1 MKQQI
6 HNRLVAWLMALVMV
20 TTMLPTMA
28 LATAEDGSTNPPTPA
43 MTETPEASEDDG
55 NTESVYNNEEDSQPQ
70 SLMRAPMLTA
80 EADDKR
86 AYYQII
92 MKDGTAIKLYPGVTG
107 GHCIRTNSSTEAEPG
122 GETPDNY
129 VVKLVGKPAGS
140 MTYHYNLYLKD
151 FKGQSITYCDGE
163 TGAPNNRDYL
173 YIEVEGDNTLTAGT
187 ESLRDGVY
195 TAIGRTIL
203 KGNQD
208 ITYRISNKYNIY
220 GGSPARGSLT
230 IKSDCSVPGMSR
242 ACGIACKDLEI
253 AGSYEPVASMTLTV
267 NMSGNSKGTDRAIS
281 VTNRFMITAHA
292 SMYLNVQGLNAV
304 YNESKYLVN
313 GTHTKPSDSGK
324 NLFFLIDTTGSVIV
338 NLDTM
343 GLDGN
348 ITAFYNYYYQDQNY
362 ASHNHGLSELRKMG
376 EMRVTVRNLH
386 PDKLATARANPIS
399 IGWAGAKPGW
409 KTEWGNGLLLD
420 ELQADGTC
428 VFEYAPVTPA
438 DIGKVIL
445 YDGETG
451 GNNGNI
457 HYRAR
462 AGKEYPPGIG
472 TTIYAPITAPKMW
485 DNIPFKCWTTVD
497 GAPLNFTSADG
508 ATSDF
513 AVLLLE
519 PKSTTKLLAM
529 YDPFT
534 SQPKWVPV
542 YNSTYNCYDG
552 KIAWEA
558 AYGMQV
564 AAGRLVPENYKL
576 NDSLEPVAVTDPK
589 GRDVLEVWSG
599 VSRFS
604 IEDENCNYSVPE
616 GRYRIALK
624 NGRDGRWHYSEPFNI
639 SYALAEP
646 RISPE
651 GGFPDGDKVSVTI
664 SSAADAEIWYRVY
677 DDTTKTMPDVQSYT
691 GWFEIPVTSD
701 RGTVVVEAYATKDG
715 KQSAWATAKFS
726 TKPAAPTV
734 KLPDGTTAKS
744 GTTYLYYD
752 AADISAVVPDGVEV
766 RYGAAPPSNGAP
778 GTKLGK
784 GETFTVSNGNG
795 HLQTTYLCA
804 RKTIRS
810 SNRTYT
816 AWSEPFSLVL
826 ARVGDLPDPI
836 VKVGGKVME
845 NGSTYTVNG
854 SAEVTLTRP
863 EYCPVDAKLVYTE
876 DSAIPSYCVEY
887 TKPITISNH
896 ATKLDVYMR
905 ARNSGTNKYDASPGG
920 IYHFQ
925 IEPGTTAWK
934 LFLTDAT
941 AYDSSG
947 NKIERAVSGT
957 VVTVRANPYPESG
970 YGVFRSWEG
979 GGIQYLENEKVDTYQ
994 PEVTFVMPDKA
1005 VRLAAKYSTNRTAVQ
1020 EAMKKTRLIVDMG
1033 GATNVGDSIY
1043 LAVPQYRG
1051 ISYSWWEGDTIGTEE
1066 QKLPPYASFDPSK
1079 TYTVKVTL
1087 TANDGLNFPT
1097 TPEVTAAKWLWKD
1110 KDLEFA
1116 ITKDKLTVDA
1126 DRKTITFE
1134 LHLFKQLALTLP
1146 TLHPGDEI
1154 FSNSEVGG
1162 VPSGMYV
1169 RAISWRDPKPS
1180 GYAGAAGTEY
1190 TILELALKTDGD
1202 CLPMIPTVTDTTA
1215 DPVSCTVNGK
1225 PYTCTIIADRGLVC
1239 IKDVKVP
1246 VVPEGVSVSGTVKS
1260 WNATDDAL
1268 YYLYPSTMEDADIK
1282 AEWKS
1287 GGYTGT
1293 ACTSKGTPA
1302 ASGNHFAQTFQFDT
1316 VVEGDYKLAIFKP
1329 GKYVPKIV
1337 PITVES
1343 TALDLGQLK
1352 LWLYGDVNYDG
1363 KVSVIDATQT
1373 QRYAAGKSSKFTEGT
1388 LQDIEDRKLAA
1399 NVTEPKNHD
1408 NRIDVVDATQIQR
1421 YIAGK
1426 TSTFESMK

>member
-28 LATAEDGSTNPPTPA
+28 LATAEGGSTNPPTPA
-43 MTETPEASEDDG
+43 VTETPEASEDDG

-129 VVKLVGKPAGS
+129 VVKLGS
-140 MTYHYNLYLKD
+140 YYQGYGVYDWELYLKD
-151 FKGQSITYCDGE
+151 FDGQSITYCDGE
-163 TGAPNNRDYL
+163 KGYPFHRDGMR
-173 YIEVEGDNTLTAGT
+173 IEVEGDNTLTAGAA
-187 ESLRDGVY
+187 SLRNGVY
-195 TAIGRTIL
+195 TAIGRTIV
-203 KGNQD
+203 NNQQD
-208 ITYRISNKYNIY
+208 ISFRLSNKYNIY
-220 GGSPARGSLT
+220 GVSPARGSLT
-230 IKSDCSVPGMSR
+230 IKSDRSVPGMKR

-267 NMSGNSKGTDRAIS
+267 NLSGNSEGTDRAIS
-281 VTNRFMITAHA
+281 VTNRFMITAYA

-304 YNESKYLVN
+304 YNESKYYVY
-313 GTHTKPSDSGK
+313 GTHTKPSDSDK
-324 NLFFLIDTTGSVIV
+324 NLFFLIDTHGSVIV

-348 ITAFYNYYYQDQNY
+348 ITAFYNNYYRDLNY
-362 ASHNHGLSELRKMG
+362 APHNDGLNELRKVG

-386 PDKLATARANPIS
+386 PDKLATARANPNN
-399 IGWAGAKPGW
+399 IGWVGAWPGW
-409 KTEWGNGLLLD
+409 TTEDGKGLLLD

-428 VFEYAPVTPA
+428 IFEYAPGVTPSQ
-438 DIGKVIL
+438 IGKVIF

-451 GNNGNI
+451 GNTGYI
-457 HYRAR
+457 RYRAR
-462 AGKEYPPGIG
+462 AYKEYPPTSGA
-472 TTIYAPITAPKMW
+472 TINAPVTAPKVGN
-485 DNIPFKCWTTVD
+485 DIPFKCWTTVD

-920 IYHFQ
+920 TYHFQ
-925 IEPGTTAWK
+925 IKPGTTAWK

-947 NKIERAVSGT
+947 NVIERAVSGT
-957 VVTVRANPYPESG
+957 VVTVRANPYSESG

-979 GGIQYLENEKVDTYQ
+979 GGTKYLKNEKVDTYQ

-1051 ISYSWWEGDTIGTEE
+1051 ISYSWWEGDKIGTEE

-1260 WNATDDAL
+1260 YNPGNATTIQLMQGGAEKYSTTIDPTTGSGQKEQSFSFASVAAGKYDLVVVKPGHLSYTVKNVEVGDAAIDL
-1268 YYLYPSTMEDADIK
+1268 TTHTNAAISTITLLAGDVNGDGKINLTDLSIFKNNFGKTGSAVTNLLADI
-1282 AEWKS
+1282 
-1287 GGYTGT
+1287 TG
-1293 ACTSKGTPA
+1293 
-1302 ASGNHFAQTFQFDT
+1302 D
-1316 VVEGDYKLAIFKP
+1316 
-1329 GKYVPKIV
+1329 GKINL
-1337 PITVES
+1337 
-1343 TALDLGQLK
+1343 LDLG
-1352 LWLYGDVNYDG
+1352 V
-1363 KVSVIDATQT
+1363 
-1373 QRYAAGKSSKFTEGT
+1373 F
-1388 LQDIEDRKLAA
+1388 
-1399 NVTEPKNHD
+1399 KN
-1408 NRIDVVDATQIQR
+1408 NF
-1421 YIAGK
+1421 GK
-1426 TSTFESMK
+1426 TTSACTVAY

>member
-28 LATAEDGSTNPPTPA
+28 LATAEGGSTNPPTPA
-43 MTETPEASEDDG
+43 VTETPEASEDDG

-129 VVKLVGKPAGS
+129 VVKLGS
-140 MTYHYNLYLKD
+140 YYQGYGVYDWELYLKNFD
-151 FKGQSITYCDGE
+151 GQSITYCDGE
-163 TGAPNNRDYL
+163 EGYPFHRDGMT
-173 YIEVEGDNTLTAGT
+173 IEVEGENYLTAGA
-187 ESLRDGVY
+187 ESLRNGVY
-195 TAIGRTIL
+195 TAIGRTIV
-203 KGNQD
+203 NNQQD
-208 ITYRISNKYNIY
+208 ISFRLSNKYNIY
-220 GGSPARGSLT
+220 GVSPARGSLT
-230 IKSDCSVPGMSR
+230 IKSDRSVPGMSR

-267 NMSGNSKGTDRAIS
+267 NLSGNSEGTDRAIS
-281 VTNRFMITAHA
+281 VTNRFMITAYA

-304 YNESKYLVN
+304 YNESKYYVY
-313 GTHTKPSDSGK
+313 GTHTKPSDSDK
-324 NLFFLIDTTGSVIV
+324 NLFFLIDTHGSVIV

-362 ASHNHGLSELRKMG
+362 ASHNHGLSELRKVG

-451 GNNGNI
+451 GNTGYI
-457 HYRAR
+457 RYRAR
-462 AGKEYPPGIG
+462 AYKEYPPTDGA
-472 TTIYAPITAPKMW
+472 TINAPVTAPKVGN
-485 DNIPFKCWTTVD
+485 DIPFKHWTTVD
-497 GAPLNFTSADG
+497 GAPLTFLSEDG
-508 ATSDF
+508 ATSNP
-513 AVLLLE
+513 AILQLQ

-534 SQPKWVPV
+534 SQPRWEPVFNKEKNRNDGRIRWV
-542 YNSTYNCYDG
+542 TG
-552 KIAWEA
+552 
-558 AYGMQV
+558 YGLEPTDSW
-564 AAGRLVPENYKL
+564 LVPEDYSLKDDL
-576 NDSLEPVAVTDPK
+576 NPIPVTDQR
-589 GRDVLEVWSG
+589 GAIVMDVKSG
-599 VSRFS
+599 ETLFS
-604 IEDENCNYSVPE
+604 DDLDFRYSVPA
-616 GRYRIALK
+616 GRYRIAL
-624 NGRDGRWHYSEPFNI
+624 RDGDSRWYYSDPFTIHYP
-639 SYALAEP
+639 LAQP
-646 RISPE
+646 QFTPE
-651 GGFPDGDKVSVTI
+651 GGFTDSDTQTVAITAVEG
-664 SSAADAEIWYRVY
+664 AEIWYAVY
-677 DDTTKTMPDVQSYT
+677 DDTTQTSPAFQRYT
-691 GWFEIPVTSD
+691 EPLTIPVTT
-701 RGTVVVEAYATKDG
+701 RQGTVVVEAYASKDG
-715 KQSAWATAKFS
+715 ESSKRVQAKFS
-726 TKPAAPTV
+726 AKPAVPVV

-744 GTTYLYYD
+744 GDTYTYYD
-752 AADISAVVPDGVEV
+752 AADISAVAPDGVEI
-766 RYGAAPPSNGAP
+766 RYSANAPFDGAL

-784 GETFTVSNGNG
+784 GETFTVSNGDG
-795 HLQTTYLCA
+795 HVQITYLRA
-804 RKTIRS
+804 RKTLQS
-810 SNRTYT
+810 GDQTYT
-816 AWSEPFSLVL
+816 AWSDLFMLNMV
-826 ARVGDLPDPI
+826 RVAYLPDPI

-845 NGSTYTVNG
+845 NGSIYTVNG

-887 TKPITISNH
+887 TKPITISNR

-920 IYHFQ
+920 TYHFQ
-925 IEPGTTAWK
+925 IKPGTTAWK

-947 NKIERAVSGT
+947 KVIERAVSGT

-1033 GATNVGDSIY
+1033 GATKVGDSIY

-1087 TANDGLNFPT
+1087 TANDGLSFPT

-1302 ASGNHFAQTFQFDT
+1302 ASGNQFAQTFQFDT
-1316 VVEGDYKLAIFKP
+1316 VAEGDYKLAIFKP

-1337 PITVES
+1337 PITVGS
-1343 TALDLGQLK
+1343 TDHDCGQLK

>member
-1 MKQQI
+1 
-6 HNRLVAWLMALVMV
+6 MALVMV
-20 TTMLPTMA
+20 TTTLPTMA

-43 MTETPEASEDDG
+43 VTETPEASEDDG

-122 GETPDNY
+122 GETPDDY
-129 VVKLVGKPAGS
+129 VVKLGS
-140 MTYHYNLYLKD
+140 YSQGYGLYDWELYLKNFD
-151 FKGQSITYCDGE
+151 GQSITYCDGE
-163 TGAPNNRDYL
+163 EGYPFHRDGMT
-173 YIEVEGDNTLTAGT
+173 IEVEGDNTLTAGAA
-187 ESLRDGVY
+187 SLRNGVY
-195 TAIGRTIL
+195 TAIGRTIV
-203 KGNQD
+203 NNQQD
-208 ITYRISNKYNIY
+208 ISFRLSNKYNIY
-220 GGSPARGSLT
+220 GVSPARGSLT
-230 IKSDCSVPGMSR
+230 IEAVNSSVPGMSR

-281 VTNRFMITAHA
+281 VTNRFMITAYA

-304 YNESKYLVN
+304 YNESEYYVN
-313 GTHTKPSDSGK
+313 GTHTKPSDSDK
-324 NLFFLIDTTGSVIV
+324 NLFFLIDTHGSVIV

-348 ITAFYNYYYQDQNY
+348 ITAFYNNYYRDLNY
-362 ASHNHGLSELRKMG
+362 APHHDGLNELRKVGKMT
-376 EMRVTVRNLH
+376 VTVRNLH
-386 PDKLATARANPIS
+386 PDKLATARANPTN
-399 IGWAGAKPGW
+399 IGWVGAWPGW
-409 KTEWGNGLLLD
+409 TTEDGKGLLLD

-428 VFEYAPVTPA
+428 IFEYAPGVTPSQ
-438 DIGKVIL
+438 IGKVIL

-451 GNNGNI
+451 GNTGYI
-457 HYRAR
+457 RYRAR
-462 AGKEYPPGIG
+462 AYKEYPPTSGA
-472 TTIYAPITAPKMW
+472 TINAPVTAPKVGN
-485 DNIPFKCWTTVD
+485 DIPFKRWTTVD
-497 GAPLNFTSADG
+497 GAPLTFLSEDG
-508 ATSDF
+508 ATSNL
-513 AVLLLE
+513 AILQLQ

-534 SQPKWVPV
+534 SQPRWEPVFNKEKNRNDGRIRWV
-542 YNSTYNCYDG
+542 TG
-552 KIAWEA
+552 
-558 AYGMQV
+558 YGLEPTDSW
-564 AAGRLVPENYKL
+564 LVPEDYSL
-576 NDSLEPVAVTDPK
+576 NDDLNPIPVTDK
-589 GRDVLEVWSG
+589 RGAIVMDVKSG
-599 VSRFS
+599 ETLFS
-604 IEDENCNYSVPE
+604 NDLDFRYSVPE
-616 GRYRIALK
+616 GRYRIAL
-624 NGRDGRWHYSEPFNI
+624 RDSDSRWYYSDPFTIHYP
-639 SYALAEP
+639 LAQP
-646 RISPE
+646 QFTPE
-651 GGFPDGDKVSVTI
+651 GGFVDSDTQTVAITAVEG
-664 SSAADAEIWYRVY
+664 AEIWYAVY
-677 DDTTKTMPDVQSYT
+677 DDTTQTSPAFQRYT
-691 GWFEIPVTSD
+691 EPLTIPVTT
-701 RGTVVVEAYATKDG
+701 RQGTVVVEAYTSKDG
-715 KQSAWATAKFS
+715 ENSKRVQAKFS
-726 TKPAAPTV
+726 AKPAMPVV

-744 GTTYLYYD
+744 GDTYTYYD
-752 AADISAVVPDGVEV
+752 AADISAVAPDGVEI
-766 RYGAAPPSNGAP
+766 RYSANAPFDGAL

-784 GETFTVSNGNG
+784 GETFTVSNGDG
-795 HLQTTYLCA
+795 HVQITYLRA
-804 RKTIRS
+804 RKTLQS
-810 SNRTYT
+810 GDQTYT
-816 AWSEPFSLVL
+816 AWSDLFMLNMV
-826 ARVGDLPDPI
+826 RVAYLPDPI
-836 VKVGGKVME
+836 VKVGGKVMDE
-845 NGSTYTVNG
+845 GSTYTVNG

-905 ARNSGTNKYDASPGG
+905 ARNSGTSKYDASPGG
-920 IYHFQ
+920 TYHFQ
-925 IEPGTTAWK
+925 IKPGTTAWK

-957 VVTVRANPYPESG
+957 VVTVRANPYSESG

-979 GGIQYLENEKVDTYQ
+979 GGTQYLENEKVDTYQ

-1087 TANDGLNFPT
+1087 TANDGLSFPT

-1246 VVPEGVSVSGTVKS
+1246 VVPESVSVSGTVKS
-1260 WNATDDAL
+1260 YNPGNATTIQL
-1268 YYLYPSTMEDADIK
+1268 MQGGVEKYSTTIGAD
-1282 AEWKS
+1282 S
-1287 GGYTGT
+1287 G
-1293 ACTSKGTPA
+1293 
-1302 ASGNHFAQTFQFDT
+1302 SGQKEQSFNFDT
-1316 VVEGDYKLAIFKP
+1316 VAAGTYDLVVTKP
-1329 GKYVPKIV
+1329 GHLTYTVTGVVVGDAAIDLTKHSNAAISTITLLCGDIDGDGWIDFSDYQELLKSTNYGKQTSAAGVNKI
-1337 PITVES
+1337 
-1343 TALDLGQLK
+1343 ADLDGDTWIDFSDYQILLSSQH
-1352 LWLYGDVNYDG
+1352 YG
-1363 KVSVIDATQT
+1363 KSAVSVSF
-1373 QRYAAGKSSKFTEGT
+1373 GE
-1388 LQDIEDRKLAA
+1388 
-1399 NVTEPKNHD
+1399 
-1408 NRIDVVDATQIQR
+1408 
-1421 YIAGK
+1421 
-1426 TSTFESMK
+1426 

>member
-1 MKQQI
+1 
-6 HNRLVAWLMALVMV
+6 MALVMV

-28 LATAEDGSTNPPTPA
+28 LATAEGGSTNPPTPA
-43 MTETPEASEDDG
+43 VTETPEASEDDG

-129 VVKLVGKPAGS
+129 VVKLGS
-140 MTYHYNLYLKD
+140 YYQTSGLYDWELYLKNFD
-151 FKGQSITYCDGE
+151 GQSITYCDGE
-163 TGAPNNRDYL
+163 EGEPFQRDGMK
-173 YIEVEGDNTLTAGT
+173 IEVEGDNTLTAGA
-187 ESLRDGVY
+187 ESLRNGVY
-195 TAIGRTIL
+195 TAIGRTIV
-203 KGNQD
+203 NNQQD
-208 ITYRISNKYNIY
+208 ISFRLSNKYNIY

-230 IKSDCSVPGMSR
+230 IKSDCSVPGMKR

-253 AGSYEPVASMTLTV
+253 AGSYEPAASMTLTV
-267 NMSGNSKGTDRAIS
+267 NLSGNSKGTDRAIS
-281 VTNRFMITAHA
+281 VTNRFMITAYA

-313 GTHTKPSDSGK
+313 GTHTKPSDSDK
-324 NLFFLIDTTGSVIV
+324 NVFFLIDTHGTVIV

-362 ASHNHGLSELRKMG
+362 ASHNHGLNELRKVG
-376 EMRVTVRNLH
+376 KMRVTVRNLH
-386 PDKLATARANPIS
+386 PDKLATARANPTS
-399 IGWAGAKPGW
+399 IWWVGTKPGW

-451 GNNGNI
+451 GNTGNI
-457 HYRAR
+457 RYRAR
-462 AGKEYPPGIG
+462 AYKEYPPTDGA
-472 TTIYAPITAPKMW
+472 TINAPVTAPKVGN
-485 DNIPFKCWTTVD
+485 DIPFKRWTTVD
-497 GAPLNFTSADG
+497 GAPLTFLSEDG
-508 ATSDF
+508 ATSNP
-513 AVLLLE
+513 AILQLQ

-534 SQPKWVPV
+534 SQPRWEPVFNKEKNRNDGRIRWV
-542 YNSTYNCYDG
+542 TG
-552 KIAWEA
+552 
-558 AYGMQV
+558 YGLEPTDSW
-564 AAGRLVPENYKL
+564 LVPEDYSLKDDL
-576 NDSLEPVAVTDPK
+576 NPIPVTDRR
-589 GRDVLEVWSG
+589 GAIVMDVKSG
-599 VSRFS
+599 ETLFS
-604 IEDENCNYSVPE
+604 NDPDFRYSVPA
-616 GRYRIALK
+616 GRYRIAL
-624 NGRDGRWHYSEPFNI
+624 RDGDSRWYYSDPFTIHYP
-639 SYALAEP
+639 LAQP
-646 RISPE
+646 QFTPE
-651 GGFPDGDKVSVTI
+651 GGFVDSDTQTVAITAVEG
-664 SSAADAEIWYRVY
+664 AEIWYAVY
-677 DDTTKTMPDVQSYT
+677 DDTTQTSPAFRRYT
-691 GWFEIPVTSD
+691 EPLTIPVTT
-701 RGTVVVEAYATKDG
+701 RQGTVVVEAYASKDG
-715 KQSAWATAKFS
+715 ENSKKVQAKFS
-726 TKPAAPTV
+726 AKPAVPVV

-744 GTTYLYYD
+744 GDTYTYYD
-752 AADISAVVPDGVEV
+752 AADISAVAPDGVEI
-766 RYGAAPPSNGAP
+766 RYSANAPVDGALGR
-778 GTKLGK
+778 KLGK
-784 GETFTVSNGNG
+784 GETFTVSNGDG
-795 HLQTTYLCA
+795 HVQITYLRA
-804 RKTIRS
+804 RKTLQS
-810 SNRTYT
+810 GDQTYT
-816 AWSEPFSLVL
+816 AWSDLFMLNMV
-826 ARVGDLPDPI
+826 RVADLPDPI
-836 VKVGGKVME
+836 VKVGGKVMDE
-845 NGSTYTVNG
+845 GSTYTVNG

-863 EYCPVDAKLVYTE
+863 EYCPVDAKLVYTK

-887 TKPITISNH
+887 TKPITISNQ

-905 ARNSGTNKYDASPGG
+905 ARNSETNKYDASPGG
-920 IYHFQ
+920 IYHFT
-925 IEPGTTAWK
+925 IKPGTTAWK

-947 NKIERAVSGT
+947 NVIERAVSGT
-957 VVTVRANPYPESG
+957 VVTVRANPYSESG

-979 GGIQYLENEKVDTYQ
+979 GGTQYLENEKVDTYQ

-1005 VRLAAKYSTNRTAVQ
+1005 VRLAAKYSTNRAAVQ

-1087 TANDGLNFPT
+1087 TANDGLSFPT

-1116 ITKDKLTVDA
+1116 ITRDKLTMDA
-1126 DRKTITFE
+1126 EKKTITFE

-1246 VVPEGVSVSGTVKS
+1246 VVPEGVTVSGTVKS

-1302 ASGNHFAQTFQFDT
+1302 ASGNQFAQTFQFDT
-1316 VVEGDYKLAIFKP
+1316 VAEGDYKLAIFKP

-1337 PITVES
+1337 PITVGS
-1343 TALDLGQLK
+1343 TDHDCGQLK

>member
-1 MKQQI
+1 
-6 HNRLVAWLMALVMV
+6 MALVMV

-28 LATAEDGSTNPPTPA
+28 LATAEGGSTNPPTPA
-43 MTETPEASEDDG
+43 VTETPEASEDDG

-129 VVKLVGKPAGS
+129 VVKLGS
-140 MTYHYNLYLKD
+140 YYQGYGVYDWELYLKNFD
-151 FKGQSITYCDGE
+151 GQSITYCDGE
-163 TGAPNNRDYL
+163 EGYPFHRDGMT
-173 YIEVEGDNTLTAGT
+173 IEVEGENYLTAGA
-187 ESLRDGVY
+187 ESLRNGVY
-195 TAIGRTIL
+195 TAIGRTIV
-203 KGNQD
+203 NNQQD
-208 ITYRISNKYNIY
+208 ISFRLSNKYNIY
-220 GGSPARGSLT
+220 GVSPARGSLT
-230 IKSDCSVPGMSR
+230 IKSDRSVPGMSR

-253 AGSYEPVASMTLTV
+253 AGTYEPAASMTLTV

-281 VTNRFMITAHA
+281 VTNRFMITAYA

-304 YNESKYLVN
+304 YNESKYYVY
-313 GTHTKPSDSGK
+313 GTHTKPSDSDK
-324 NLFFLIDTTGSVIV
+324 NLFFLIDTHGSVIV

-348 ITAFYNYYYQDQNY
+348 ITAFYNNYYRDLNY
-362 ASHNHGLSELRKMG
+362 APHNDGLNELRKVG
-376 EMRVTVRNLH
+376 KMRVTVRNLH
-386 PDKLATARANPIS
+386 PDKLATARANPTN
-399 IGWAGAKPGW
+399 IGWVGAWPGW
-409 KTEWGNGLLLD
+409 TTEDGKGLLLD

-457 HYRAR
+457 RYRAR
-462 AGKEYPPGIG
+462 AYKEYPPTDGA
-472 TTIYAPITAPKMW
+472 TINAPVTAPRVGN
-485 DNIPFKCWTTVD
+485 DIPFKRWTTVD
-497 GAPLNFTSADG
+497 GAPLTFLSEDG
-508 ATSDF
+508 ATSNP
-513 AVLLLE
+513 AILQLQ

-534 SQPKWVPV
+534 SQPRWEPVFNKEKNRNDGRIRWV
-542 YNSTYNCYDG
+542 TG
-552 KIAWEA
+552 
-558 AYGMQV
+558 YGLEPTDSW
-564 AAGRLVPENYKL
+564 LVPEDYSLKDDL
-576 NDSLEPVAVTDPK
+576 NPIPVTDRR
-589 GRDVLEVWSG
+589 GAIVMDVKSG
-599 VSRFS
+599 ETLFS
-604 IEDENCNYSVPE
+604 NDLDFRYSVPE
-616 GRYRIALK
+616 GRYRIAL
-624 NGRDGRWHYSEPFNI
+624 RDGDSRWYYSDPFTIHYP
-639 SYALAEP
+639 LAQP
-646 RISPE
+646 QFTPE
-651 GGFPDGDKVSVTI
+651 GGFVDSDTKTVAITAVEG
-664 SSAADAEIWYRVY
+664 AEIWYAVY
-677 DDTTKTMPDVQSYT
+677 DDTTQTSPAFQRYT
-691 GWFEIPVTSD
+691 EPLTISVTT
-701 RGTVVVEAYATKDG
+701 RQGTVVVEAYASKDG
-715 KQSAWATAKFS
+715 ENSKKVQAKFS
-726 TKPAAPTV
+726 AKPAMPVV

-744 GTTYLYYD
+744 GDTYTYYD
-752 AADISAVVPDGVEV
+752 AADISAVAPDGVEI
-766 RYGAAPPSNGAP
+766 RYSANAPFDGAL

-784 GETFTVSNGNG
+784 GETFTVSNGDG
-795 HLQTTYLCA
+795 HVQITYLRA
-804 RKTIRS
+804 RKTLQS
-810 SNRTYT
+810 GDQTYT
-816 AWSEPFSLVL
+816 AWSDLFMLNMV
-826 ARVGDLPDPI
+826 RVAYLPDPI
-836 VKVGGKVME
+836 VKVGGKVMDE
-845 NGSTYTVNG
+845 GSTYTVNG

-905 ARNSGTNKYDASPGG
+905 AWNSETNKYDASPGG
-920 IYHFQ
+920 VYHFQ
-925 IEPGTTAWK
+925 IKPGTTAWK

-957 VVTVRANPYPESG
+957 VVTVRANPYSESG

-979 GGIQYLENEKVDTYQ
+979 GGTQYLENEKVDTYQ

-1097 TPEVTAAKWLWKD
+1097 TPEVTAAKWLSPNR
-1110 KDLEFA
+1110 EFA
-1116 ITKDKLTVDA
+1116 ITRDKLTVDA

-1260 WNATDDAL
+1260 YNPGNATTIQLMQGGAEK
-1268 YYLYPSTMEDADIK
+1268 YSTTIDPTTG
-1282 AEWKS
+1282 S
-1287 GGYTGT
+1287 GQKEQSFTF
-1293 ACTSKGTPA
+1293 ASVA
-1302 ASGNHFAQTFQFDT
+1302 AGKYDL
-1316 VVEGDYKLAIFKP
+1316 VVVKP
-1329 GKYVPKIV
+1329 GHLSY
-1337 PITVES
+1337 TVKNVEVGD
-1343 TALDLGQLK
+1343 TALDLTAHTNTAISTITL
-1352 LWLYGDVNYDG
+1352 LAGDVNGDG
-1363 KVSVIDATQT
+1363 KINLTDLSI
-1373 QRYAAGKSSKFTEGT
+1373 F
-1388 LQDIEDRKLAA
+1388 
-1399 NVTEPKNHD
+1399 KN
-1408 NRIDVVDATQIQR
+1408 NF
-1421 YIAGK
+1421 GK
-1426 TSTFESMK
+1426 TGSAVTNLLADITGDGKINLLDLGVFKNNFGKTTSACTVAY

>member
-1 MKQQI
+1 
-6 HNRLVAWLMALVMV
+6 MALVMV

-28 LATAEDGSTNPPTPA
+28 LATAEGGSTNPPTPA
-43 MTETPEASEDDG
+43 VTETPEASEDDG

-129 VVKLVGKPAGS
+129 VVKLGS
-140 MTYHYNLYLKD
+140 YYQGYGVYDWELYLKNFD
-151 FKGQSITYCDGE
+151 GQSITYCDGE
-163 TGAPNNRDYL
+163 EGYPFHRDGMK
-173 YIEVEGDNTLTAGT
+173 IEVEGDNTLTAGA
-187 ESLRDGVY
+187 ESLRNGVY
-195 TAIGRTIL
+195 TAIGRTIV
-203 KGNQD
+203 NNQQD
-208 ITYRISNKYNIY
+208 ISFRLSNKYNIY

-267 NMSGNSKGTDRAIS
+267 NLSGNSKGTDRAIS
-281 VTNRFMITAHA
+281 VTNRFMITAYA
-292 SMYLNVQGLNAV
+292 SMNLYVQGLNAV

-313 GTHTKPSDSGK
+313 GTHTKPSDSDK
-324 NLFFLIDTTGSVIV
+324 NVFFLIDTHGTVIV

-362 ASHNHGLSELRKMG
+362 ASHNHGLSELRKVG

-409 KTEWGNGLLLD
+409 KTEDGKGLLLD

-428 VFEYAPVTPA
+428 IFEYAPGVTPSQ
-438 DIGKVIL
+438 IGKVIL

-451 GNNGNI
+451 GNTGYI
-457 HYRAR
+457 RYRAR
-462 AGKEYPPGIG
+462 AYKEYPPTSGA
-472 TTIYAPITAPKMW
+472 TINAPVTAPKVGN
-485 DNIPFKCWTTVD
+485 DIPFKRWTTVD
-497 GAPLNFTSADG
+497 GAPLTFLSEDG
-508 ATSDF
+508 ATSNL
-513 AVLLLE
+513 AILQLQ

-534 SQPKWVPV
+534 SQPRWEPV
-542 YNSTYNCYDG
+542 FNKEKNRNDG
-552 KIAWEA
+552 RIRWATG
-558 AYGMQV
+558 YGLEPTDSW
-564 AAGRLVPENYKL
+564 LVPEDYSLKDDL
-576 NDSLEPVAVTDPK
+576 NPIPVADRRGAIVM
-589 GRDVLEVWSG
+589 DVKSG
-599 VSRFS
+599 ETLFS
-604 IEDENCNYSVPE
+604 NDLDFRYSVPE
-616 GRYRIALK
+616 GRYRIAL
-624 NGRDGRWHYSEPFNI
+624 RDGDSRWYYSDPFTIHYP
-639 SYALAEP
+639 LAQP
-646 RISPE
+646 QFTPE
-651 GGFPDGDKVSVTI
+651 GGFVDSDTQTVAITAVEG
-664 SSAADAEIWYRVY
+664 AEIWYAVY
-677 DDTTKTMPDVQSYT
+677 DDTTQTSPAFQRYT
-691 GWFEIPVTSD
+691 EPLTIPVTT
-701 RGTVVVEAYATKDG
+701 RQGTVVVEAYATKDG

-744 GTTYLYYD
+744 GETYTYYD

-784 GETFTVSNGNG
+784 GETFTVSNGDG
-795 HLQTTYLCA
+795 HVQITYLRA
-804 RKTIRS
+804 RKTLQS
-810 SNRTYT
+810 GDQTYT
-816 AWSEPFSLVL
+816 AWSDLFMLNMV
-826 ARVGDLPDPI
+826 RVANLPDPI
-836 VKVGGKVME
+836 VKVGGKVMDE
-845 NGSTYTVNG
+845 GSIYMVNG

-887 TKPITISNH
+887 TKPITISNQ

-905 ARNSGTNKYDASPGG
+905 AWNSGTNKYVASPGG

-925 IEPGTTAWK
+925 IKPGTTAWK

-947 NKIERAVSGT
+947 NVIERAVSGT
-957 VVTVRANPYPESG
+957 VVTVRANPYSESG

-979 GGIQYLENEKVDTYQ
+979 GGTQYLENEKVDTYQ

-1005 VRLAAKYSTNRTAVQ
+1005 VRLAAKYSTNRAEVR
-1020 EAMKKTRLIVDMG
+1020 EAMEKTRLIVDMG
-1033 GATNVGDSIY
+1033 GATNVGNSIY
-1043 LAVPQYRG
+1043 LAVPKYRG
-1051 ISYSWWEGDTIGTEE
+1051 ISYSWWEGDKIGTEA

-1087 TANDGLNFPT
+1087 TANDGLSFPT
-1097 TPEVTAAKWLWKD
+1097 TPEVTAAKWLSPNR
-1110 KDLEFA
+1110 EFA
-1116 ITKDKLTVDA
+1116 ITRDKLTMDA
-1126 DRKTITFE
+1126 EKKTITFE

-1146 TLHPGDEI
+1146 TLHPGDKI
-1154 FSNSEVGG
+1154 FSTSEVGG
-1162 VPSGMYV
+1162 VPSGMHV
-1169 RAISWRDPKPS
+1169 RGVSWRESKPS

-1287 GGYTGT
+1287 DSYTGT
-1293 ACTSKGTPA
+1293 ACTRKGTPA
-1302 ASGNHFAQTFQFDT
+1302 ASGNQFAQTFQFDT
-1316 VVEGDYKLAIFKP
+1316 VAEGDYKLAIFKP

-1337 PITVES
+1337 PITVGS
-1343 TALDLGQLK
+1343 TDHDCGQLK

-1363 KVSVIDATQT
+1363 KV
-1373 QRYAAGKSSKFTEGT
+1373 KSG
-1388 LQDIEDRKLAA
+1388 
-1399 NVTEPKNHD
+1399 
-1408 NRIDVVDATQIQR
+1408 DATQILK
-1421 YIAGK
+1421 YVALKKTLTAEELLAADVNDDGK
-1426 TSTFESMK
+1426 VKSGDATQILKYVALNNSAFDHMK

>member
-1 MKQQI
+1 
-6 HNRLVAWLMALVMV
+6 
-20 TTMLPTMA
+20 
-28 LATAEDGSTNPPTPA
+28 
-43 MTETPEASEDDG
+43 MT
-55 NTESVYNNEEDSQPQ
+55 
-70 SLMRAPMLTA
+70 
-80 EADDKR
+80 
-86 AYYQII
+86 
-92 MKDGTAIKLYPGVTG
+92 
-107 GHCIRTNSSTEAEPG
+107 
-122 GETPDNY
+122 
-129 VVKLVGKPAGS
+129 
-140 MTYHYNLYLKD
+140 
-151 FKGQSITYCDGE
+151 
-163 TGAPNNRDYL
+163 
-173 YIEVEGDNTLTAGT
+173 IEVEGTNTLTAGA
-187 ESLRDGVY
+187 ESLRNGVY
-195 TAIGRTIL
+195 TAIGRTIV
-203 KGNQD
+203 NNQQD
-208 ITYRISNKYNIY
+208 ISFRLSNKYNIY
-220 GGSPARGSLT
+220 GVSPARGSLT
-230 IKSDCSVPGMSR
+230 IKSDRSVPGMSR

-267 NMSGNSKGTDRAIS
+267 NLSGNSEGTDRAIS
-281 VTNRFMITAHA
+281 VTNRFMITAYA

-304 YNESKYLVN
+304 YNESKYYVY
-313 GTHTKPSDSGK
+313 GTHTKPSDSDK
-324 NLFFLIDTTGSVIV
+324 NLFFLIDTHGSVIV

-362 ASHNHGLSELRKMG
+362 ASHNHGLSELRKVG

-451 GNNGNI
+451 GNTGYI
-457 HYRAR
+457 RYRAR
-462 AGKEYPPGIG
+462 AYKEYPPTAGA
-472 TTIYAPITAPKMW
+472 TINAPVTAPKVGN
-485 DNIPFKCWTTVD
+485 DIPFKHWTTVD
-497 GAPLNFTSADG
+497 GAPLTFLSEDG
-508 ATSDF
+508 ATSNP
-513 AVLLLE
+513 AILQLQ

-534 SQPKWVPV
+534 SQPRWEPVFNKEKNRNDGRIRWVTGYSLEPTD
-542 YNSTYNCYDG
+542 S
-552 KIAWEA
+552 W
-558 AYGMQV
+558 
-564 AAGRLVPENYKL
+564 LVPEDYSLKDDL
-576 NDSLEPVAVTDPK
+576 NPIPVTDQR
-589 GRDVLEVWSG
+589 GAIVMDVKSG
-599 VSRFS
+599 ETLFS
-604 IEDENCNYSVPE
+604 NDLDFRYSVPE
-616 GRYRIALK
+616 GRYRIAL
-624 NGRDGRWHYSEPFNI
+624 RDSDSRWYYSDPFTIHYP
-639 SYALAEP
+639 LAQP
-646 RISPE
+646 QFTPE
-651 GGFPDGDKVSVTI
+651 GGFTDSDTQTVAITAVEG
-664 SSAADAEIWYRVY
+664 AEIWYAVY
-677 DDTTKTMPDVQSYT
+677 DDTTQTSPAFQRYT
-691 GWFEIPVTSD
+691 EPLTIPVTT
-701 RGTVVVEAYATKDG
+701 RQGTVVVEAYASKDG
-715 KQSAWATAKFS
+715 ESSKRVQAKFS
-726 TKPAAPTV
+726 AKPAVPVV

-744 GTTYLYYD
+744 GDTYTYYD
-752 AADISAVVPDGVEV
+752 AADISAVAPDGVEI
-766 RYGAAPPSNGAP
+766 RYSANAPFDGAL

-784 GETFTVSNGNG
+784 GETFTVSNGDG
-795 HLQTTYLCA
+795 HVQITYLRA
-804 RKTIRS
+804 RKTLQS
-810 SNRTYT
+810 GDQTYT
-816 AWSEPFSLVL
+816 AWSDLFMLNMV
-826 ARVGDLPDPI
+826 RVAYLPDPI
-836 VKVGGKVME
+836 VKVGGKVMDE
-845 NGSTYTVNG
+845 GSTYMVNG

-887 TKPITISNH
+887 TKPITISNR

-920 IYHFQ
+920 TYHFQ
-925 IEPGTTAWK
+925 IKPGTTAWK

-947 NKIERAVSGT
+947 KVIERAVSGT
-957 VVTVRANPYPESG
+957 VVTVRANPYSESG

-1079 TYTVKVTL
+1079 TYTVKVTI

-1097 TPEVTAAKWLWKD
+1097 TPEVTAAKWLSPNR
-1110 KDLEFA
+1110 EFA
-1116 ITKDKLTVDA
+1116 ITRDKLTVDA
-1126 DRKTITFE
+1126 EKKTITFE

-1146 TLHPGDEI
+1146 TLHPGDKI
-1154 FSNSEVGG
+1154 FSTSEVGG
-1162 VPSGMYV
+1162 VPSGMHV
-1169 RAISWRDPKPS
+1169 RGISWREPKPS

-1260 WNATDDAL
+1260 YNPNNATTIQLMQGGKEQYKTTIAAA
-1268 YYLYPSTMEDADIK
+1268 TG
-1282 AEWKS
+1282 S
-1287 GGYTGT
+1287 GQKEQ
-1293 ACTSKGTPA
+1293 SFSF
-1302 ASGNHFAQTFQFDT
+1302 AS
-1316 VVEGDYKLAIFKP
+1316 V
-1329 GKYVPKIV
+1329 
-1337 PITVES
+1337 
-1343 TALDLGQLK
+1343 
-1352 LWLYGDVNYDG
+1352 
-1363 KVSVIDATQT
+1363 
-1373 QRYAAGKSSKFTEGT
+1373 AAGKYDLVVVKPGHLSYTVTGVVVGDAAIDLTTHTNAAISTITLLCGDIDGDGWIDFSDYQELLKSTNYGKQTSAVGVNKIADLDGDTWIDFSDYQILLSSQHYGRSAVSVSFDG
-1388 LQDIEDRKLAA
+1388 
-1399 NVTEPKNHD
+1399 
-1408 NRIDVVDATQIQR
+1408 
-1421 YIAGK
+1421 
-1426 TSTFESMK
+1426 

>member
-1 MKQQI
+1 
-6 HNRLVAWLMALVMV
+6 MALVMV

-28 LATAEDGSTNPPTPA
+28 LATAEGGSTNPPTPA
-43 MTETPEASEDDG
+43 VTETPEASEDDG

-129 VVKLVGKPAGS
+129 VVKLGS
-140 MTYHYNLYLKD
+140 YYQGYGVYDWELYLKNFD
-151 FKGQSITYCDGE
+151 GQSITYCDGE
-163 TGAPNNRDYL
+163 EGYPFHRDGMK
-173 YIEVEGDNTLTAGT
+173 IEVEGDNTLTAGA
-187 ESLRDGVY
+187 ESLRNGVY
-195 TAIGRTIL
+195 TAIGRTIV
-203 KGNQD
+203 NNQQD
-208 ITYRISNKYNIY
+208 ISFRLSNKYNIY

-267 NMSGNSKGTDRAIS
+267 NLSGNSKGTDRAIS
-281 VTNRFMITAHA
+281 VTNRFMITAYA
-292 SMYLNVQGLNAV
+292 SMNLYVQGLNAV

-313 GTHTKPSDSGK
+313 GTHTKPSDSDK
-324 NLFFLIDTTGSVIV
+324 NVFFLIDTHGTVIV

-362 ASHNHGLSELRKMG
+362 ASHNHGLSELRKVG

-409 KTEWGNGLLLD
+409 KTEDGKGLLLD

-428 VFEYAPVTPA
+428 IFEYAPGVTPSQ
-438 DIGKVIL
+438 IGKVIL

-451 GNNGNI
+451 GNTGYI
-457 HYRAR
+457 RYRAR
-462 AGKEYPPGIG
+462 AYKEYPPTSGA
-472 TTIYAPITAPKMW
+472 TINAPVTAPKVGN
-485 DNIPFKCWTTVD
+485 DIPFKRWTTVD
-497 GAPLNFTSADG
+497 GAPLTFLSEDG
-508 ATSDF
+508 ATSNL
-513 AVLLLE
+513 AILQLQ

-534 SQPKWVPV
+534 SQPRWEPV
-542 YNSTYNCYDG
+542 FNKEKNRNDG
-552 KIAWEA
+552 RIRWATG
-558 AYGMQV
+558 YGLEPTDSW
-564 AAGRLVPENYKL
+564 LVPEDYSLKDDL
-576 NDSLEPVAVTDPK
+576 NPIPVADRRGAIVM
-589 GRDVLEVWSG
+589 DVKSG
-599 VSRFS
+599 ETLFS
-604 IEDENCNYSVPE
+604 NDLDFRYSVPE
-616 GRYRIALK
+616 GRYRIAL
-624 NGRDGRWHYSEPFNI
+624 RDGDSRWYYSDPFTIHYP
-639 SYALAEP
+639 LAQP
-646 RISPE
+646 QFTPE
-651 GGFPDGDKVSVTI
+651 GGFVDSDTQTVAITAVEG
-664 SSAADAEIWYRVY
+664 AEIWYAVY
-677 DDTTKTMPDVQSYT
+677 DDTTQTSPAFQRYT
-691 GWFEIPVTSD
+691 EPLTIPVTT
-701 RGTVVVEAYATKDG
+701 RQGTVVVEAYATKDG

-744 GTTYLYYD
+744 GETYTYYD

-784 GETFTVSNGNG
+784 GETFTVSNGDG
-795 HLQTTYLCA
+795 HVQITYLRA
-804 RKTIRS
+804 RKALQS
-810 SNRTYT
+810 GDQTYT
-816 AWSEPFSLVL
+816 AWSDLFMLNMV
-826 ARVGDLPDPI
+826 RVANLPDPI
-836 VKVGGKVME
+836 VKVGGKVMDE
-845 NGSTYTVNG
+845 GSIYMVNG

-887 TKPITISNH
+887 TKPITISNQ

-905 ARNSGTNKYDASPGG
+905 AWNSGTNKYVASPGG

-925 IEPGTTAWK
+925 IKPGTTAWK

-947 NKIERAVSGT
+947 NVIERAVSGT
-957 VVTVRANPYPESG
+957 VVTVRANPYSESG

-979 GGIQYLENEKVDTYQ
+979 GGTQYLENEKVDTYQ

-1005 VRLAAKYSTNRTAVQ
+1005 VRLAAKYSTNRAEVR
-1020 EAMKKTRLIVDMG
+1020 EAMEKTRLIVDMG
-1033 GATNVGDSIY
+1033 GATNVGNSIY
-1043 LAVPQYRG
+1043 LAVPKYRG
-1051 ISYSWWEGDTIGTEE
+1051 ISYSWWEGDKIGTEA

-1087 TANDGLNFPT
+1087 TANDGLSFPT
-1097 TPEVTAAKWLWKD
+1097 TPEVTAAKWLSPNR
-1110 KDLEFA
+1110 EFA
-1116 ITKDKLTVDA
+1116 ITRDKLTMDA
-1126 DRKTITFE
+1126 EKKTITFE

-1146 TLHPGDEI
+1146 TLHPGDKI
-1154 FSNSEVGG
+1154 FSTSEVGG
-1162 VPSGMYV
+1162 VPSGMHV
-1169 RAISWRDPKPS
+1169 RGVSWREPKPS

-1287 GGYTGT
+1287 DSYTGT
-1293 ACTSKGTPA
+1293 ACTRKGTPA
-1302 ASGNHFAQTFQFDT
+1302 ASGNQFAQTFQFDT
-1316 VVEGDYKLAIFKP
+1316 VAEGDYKLAIFKP

-1363 KVSVIDATQT
+1363 KV
-1373 QRYAAGKSSKFTEGT
+1373 KSG
-1388 LQDIEDRKLAA
+1388 
-1399 NVTEPKNHD
+1399 
-1408 NRIDVVDATQIQR
+1408 DATQILK
-1421 YIAGK
+1421 YVALKKTLTAEELLAADVNDDGK
-1426 TSTFESMK
+1426 VKSGDATQILKYVALNNSAFDHMK

>member
-6 HNRLVAWLMALVMV
+6 HNRLTAWLMALVMV

-28 LATAEDGSTNPPTPA
+28 LATAEGGSTNPPTPA

-55 NTESVYNNEEDSQPQ
+55 NMESVYNNEEDSQPQ

-129 VVKLVGKPAGS
+129 VVKLGS
-140 MTYHYNLYLKD
+140 FYQTSGLYDWELYLKNFD
-151 FKGQSITYCDGE
+151 GQSITYCDGE
-163 TGAPNNRDYL
+163 EGYPFHRDGMR
-173 YIEVEGDNTLTAGT
+173 IEVEGTNTLTAGAA
-187 ESLRDGVY
+187 SLRNGVY
-195 TAIGRTIL
+195 TAIGRTIV
-203 KGNQD
+203 NNQQD
-208 ITYRISNKYNIY
+208 ISFRLSNKYNIY

-230 IKSDCSVPGMSR
+230 IKSDCSVPGMKR

-267 NMSGNSKGTDRAIS
+267 NLSGNSKGTDRAIS
-281 VTNRFMITAHA
+281 VTNRFMITAYA
-292 SMYLNVQGLNAV
+292 SMNLYVQGLNAV

-313 GTHTKPSDSGK
+313 STHTKPSDSDK
-324 NLFFLIDTTGSVIV
+324 NVFFLIDTHGTVIV

-362 ASHNHGLSELRKMG
+362 ASHNHGLSELRKVG

-451 GNNGNI
+451 GNTGYI
-457 HYRAR
+457 RYRAR
-462 AGKEYPPGIG
+462 AYKEYPPTDGA
-472 TTIYAPITAPKMW
+472 TINAPVTAPKVGN
-485 DNIPFKCWTTVD
+485 DIPFKRWTTVD
-497 GAPLNFTSADG
+497 SAPLTFLSEDG
-508 ATSDF
+508 ATSNP
-513 AVLLLE
+513 AILQLQ

-534 SQPKWVPV
+534 SQPRWEPVFNKEKNRNDGRIRWV
-542 YNSTYNCYDG
+542 TG
-552 KIAWEA
+552 
-558 AYGMQV
+558 YGLEPTDSW
-564 AAGRLVPENYKL
+564 LVPEDYSL
-576 NDSLEPVAVTDPK
+576 NDDLNPIPVTDQR
-589 GRDVLEVWSG
+589 GAIVMDVKSG
-599 VSRFS
+599 ETLFS
-604 IEDENCNYSVPE
+604 NDPDFRYSVPE
-616 GRYRIALK
+616 GRYRIAL
-624 NGRDGRWHYSEPFNI
+624 RDGDSRWYYSDPFTIHYP
-639 SYALAEP
+639 LAQP
-646 RISPE
+646 QFTPE
-651 GGFPDGDKVSVTI
+651 GGFVDSDTQTVAITAVEG
-664 SSAADAEIWYRVY
+664 AEIWYAVY
-677 DDTTKTMPDVQSYT
+677 DDTTQTSPAFQRYT
-691 GWFEIPVTSD
+691 EPLTIPVTT
-701 RGTVVVEAYATKDG
+701 RQGTVVVEAYASKDG
-715 KQSAWATAKFS
+715 ENSKKVQAKFS
-726 TKPAAPTV
+726 AKPAMPVV

-744 GTTYLYYD
+744 GDTYTYYD
-752 AADISAVVPDGVEV
+752 AADISAVAPDGVEI
-766 RYGAAPPSNGAP
+766 RYSANAPFDGAL

-784 GETFTVSNGNG
+784 GETFTVSNGDG
-795 HLQTTYLCA
+795 HVQITYLRA
-804 RKTIRS
+804 RKTLQS
-810 SNRTYT
+810 GDQTYT
-816 AWSEPFSLVL
+816 AWSDLFMLNMV
-826 ARVGDLPDPI
+826 RVANLPDPI

-863 EYCPVDAKLVYTE
+863 EYCPVDAKLVYTK

-887 TKPITISNH
+887 TKPITISNQ

-905 ARNSGTNKYDASPGG
+905 ARNSETNKYDASPGG

-925 IEPGTTAWK
+925 IKPGTAARK

-947 NKIERAVSGT
+947 NVIKSAVSGT
-957 VVTVRANPYPESG
+957 VVTVRANPYSGSG
-970 YGVFRSWEG
+970 YGVFRSWGSG
-979 GGIQYLENEKVDTYQ
+979 GTQYLENEKVDIYQ
-994 PEVTFVMPDKA
+994 PEVTFVMPDNNVILKA
-1005 VRLAAKYSTNRTAVQ
+1005 LYSTNRAEVQ

-1033 GATNVGDSIY
+1033 GATNVGESIY

-1051 ISYSWWEGDTIGTEE
+1051 ISYSWWEGDKIGTEA

-1087 TANDGLNFPT
+1087 TANDGLSFPT
-1097 TPEVTAAKWLWKD
+1097 TPEVTVAKWLSPNR
-1110 KDLEFA
+1110 EFA
-1116 ITKDKLTVDA
+1116 ITRDKLTVDA
-1126 DRKTITFE
+1126 EKKTITFE

-1146 TLHPGDEI
+1146 TLHPGDKI
-1154 FSNSEVGG
+1154 FSTSEVGG
-1162 VPSGMYV
+1162 VPSGMHV
-1169 RAISWRDPKPS
+1169 RGISWRDPKPS

-1246 VVPEGVSVSGTVKS
+1246 VVPEGVSISGTVKS

-1287 GGYTGT
+1287 DSYTGT
-1293 ACTSKGTPA
+1293 ACTRKGTPA
-1302 ASGNHFAQTFQFDT
+1302 ASGNQFAQTFQFDT
-1316 VVEGDYKLAIFKP
+1316 VAEGDYKLAIFKP

-1337 PITVES
+1337 PITVGS
-1343 TALDLGQLK
+1343 TDHDCGQLK

-1363 KVSVIDATQT
+1363 KV
-1373 QRYAAGKSSKFTEGT
+1373 KSG
-1388 LQDIEDRKLAA
+1388 
-1399 NVTEPKNHD
+1399 
-1408 NRIDVVDATQIQR
+1408 DATQILK
-1421 YIAGK
+1421 YVALKKTLTAEELLAADVNDDGK
-1426 TSTFESMK
+1426 VKSGDATQILKYVALNNSAFDHMK

>member
-1 MKQQI
+1 M
-6 HNRLVAWLMALVMV
+6 AWLMALVMV

-43 MTETPEASEDDG
+43 VTETPEASEDDG

-129 VVKLVGKPAGS
+129 VVKLGS
-140 MTYHYNLYLKD
+140 FYQTSGLYDWKLYLKD
-151 FKGQSITYCDGE
+151 FDGQSITYCDGE
-163 TGAPNNRDYL
+163 EGYPFQRDGMK
-173 YIEVEGDNTLTAGT
+173 IEVEGDNILTAGA
-187 ESLRDGVY
+187 ESLRNGVY
-195 TAIGRTIL
+195 TAIGRTIV
-203 KGNQD
+203 NNQQD
-208 ITYRISNKYNIY
+208 ISFRLSNKYNIY

-230 IKSDCSVPGMSR
+230 IKSDRSVPGMSR

-313 GTHTKPSDSGK
+313 GTHTKPSDSDK
-324 NLFFLIDTTGSVIV
+324 NLFFLIDTHGSVIV

-362 ASHNHGLSELRKMG
+362 ASHNHGLSELRKVG

-451 GNNGNI
+451 GNTGYI
-457 HYRAR
+457 RYRAR
-462 AGKEYPPGIG
+462 AYKEYPPTDGA
-472 TTIYAPITAPKMW
+472 TINAPVTAPKVGN
-485 DNIPFKCWTTVD
+485 DIPFKHWTTVD
-497 GAPLNFTSADG
+497 GAPLTFLSEDG
-508 ATSDF
+508 ATSNP
-513 AVLLLE
+513 AILQLQ

-534 SQPKWVPV
+534 SQPRWEPVFNKEKNRNDGRIRWV
-542 YNSTYNCYDG
+542 TG
-552 KIAWEA
+552 
-558 AYGMQV
+558 YGLEPTDSW
-564 AAGRLVPENYKL
+564 LVPEDYSLKDDL
-576 NDSLEPVAVTDPK
+576 NPIPVTDQR
-589 GRDVLEVWSG
+589 GAIVMDVKSG
-599 VSRFS
+599 ETLFS
-604 IEDENCNYSVPE
+604 DDLDFRYSVPA
-616 GRYRIALK
+616 GRYRIAL
-624 NGRDGRWHYSEPFNI
+624 RDGDSRWYYSDPFTIHYP
-639 SYALAEP
+639 LAQP
-646 RISPE
+646 QFTPE
-651 GGFPDGDKVSVTI
+651 GGFTDSDTQTVAITAVEG
-664 SSAADAEIWYRVY
+664 AEIWYAVY
-677 DDTTKTMPDVQSYT
+677 DDTTQTSPAFQRYT
-691 GWFEIPVTSD
+691 EPLTIPVTT
-701 RGTVVVEAYATKDG
+701 RQGTVVVEAYASKDG
-715 KQSAWATAKFS
+715 ESSKRVQAKFS
-726 TKPAAPTV
+726 AKPAVPVV

-744 GTTYLYYD
+744 GDTYTYYD
-752 AADISAVVPDGVEV
+752 AADISAVAPDGVEI
-766 RYGAAPPSNGAP
+766 RYSANAPFDGAL

-784 GETFTVSNGNG
+784 GETFTVSNGDG
-795 HLQTTYLCA
+795 HVQITYLRA
-804 RKTIRS
+804 RKTLQS
-810 SNRTYT
+810 GDQTYT
-816 AWSEPFSLVL
+816 AWSDLFMLNMV
-826 ARVGDLPDPI
+826 RVAYLPDPI

-845 NGSTYTVNG
+845 NGSIYTVNG

-863 EYCPVDAKLVYTE
+863 EYCPVDAKLVYTK

-887 TKPITISNH
+887 TKPITISNQ

-905 ARNSGTNKYDASPGG
+905 ARNSETNKYDASPGG
-920 IYHFQ
+920 TYHFQ
-925 IEPGTTAWK
+925 IKPGTTVWK

-947 NKIERAVSGT
+947 NVIKSAVSGT
-957 VVTVRANPYPESG
+957 VVTVRANPYSGSG
-970 YGVFRSWEG
+970 YGVFRSWECG
-979 GGIQYLENEKVDTYQ
+979 GTQYLENEKVDTYQ

-1005 VRLAAKYSTNRTAVQ
+1005 VRLAAKYSTNRAEVR

-1033 GATNVGDSIY
+1033 GATNVGNSIY

-1051 ISYSWWEGDTIGTEE
+1051 ISYSWWEGGKIGTEE

-1302 ASGNHFAQTFQFDT
+1302 ASGNQFAQTFQFDT
-1316 VVEGDYKLAIFKP
+1316 VAEGDYKLAIFKP

-1337 PITVES
+1337 PITVGS
-1343 TALDLGQLK
+1343 TDHDCGQLK

>member
-28 LATAEDGSTNPPTPA
+28 LATAEGGSTNPPTPA
-43 MTETPEASEDDG
+43 VTETPEASEDDG

-129 VVKLVGKPAGS
+129 VVKLGS
-140 MTYHYNLYLKD
+140 YYQGYGVYDWELYLKNFD
-151 FKGQSITYCDGE
+151 GQSITYCDGE
-163 TGAPNNRDYL
+163 EGYPFHRDGMT
-173 YIEVEGDNTLTAGT
+173 IEVEGENYLTAGA
-187 ESLRDGVY
+187 ESLRNGVY
-195 TAIGRTIL
+195 TAIGRTIV
-203 KGNQD
+203 NNQQD
-208 ITYRISNKYNIY
+208 ISFRLSNKYNIY
-220 GGSPARGSLT
+220 GVSPARGSLT
-230 IKSDCSVPGMSR
+230 IKSDRSVPGMSR

-267 NMSGNSKGTDRAIS
+267 NLSGNSEGTDRAIS
-281 VTNRFMITAHA
+281 VTNRFMITAYA

-304 YNESKYLVN
+304 YNESKYYVY
-313 GTHTKPSDSGK
+313 GTHTKPSDSDK
-324 NLFFLIDTTGSVIV
+324 NLFFLIDTHGSVIV

-362 ASHNHGLSELRKMG
+362 ASHNHGLSELRKVG

-451 GNNGNI
+451 GNTGYI
-457 HYRAR
+457 RYRAR
-462 AGKEYPPGIG
+462 AYKEYPPTDGA
-472 TTIYAPITAPKMW
+472 TINAPVTAPKVGN
-485 DNIPFKCWTTVD
+485 DIPFKHWTTVD
-497 GAPLNFTSADG
+497 GAPLTFLSEDG
-508 ATSDF
+508 ATSNP
-513 AVLLLE
+513 AILQLQ

-534 SQPKWVPV
+534 SQPRWKPVFNKEKNRNDGRIRWV
-542 YNSTYNCYDG
+542 TG
-552 KIAWEA
+552 
-558 AYGMQV
+558 YGLEPTDSW
-564 AAGRLVPENYKL
+564 LVPEDYSLKDDL
-576 NDSLEPVAVTDPK
+576 NPIPVTDQR
-589 GRDVLEVWSG
+589 GAIVMDVKSG
-599 VSRFS
+599 ETLFS
-604 IEDENCNYSVPE
+604 DDLDFRYSVPA
-616 GRYRIALK
+616 GRYRIAL
-624 NGRDGRWHYSEPFNI
+624 RDGDSRWYYSDPFTIHYP
-639 SYALAEP
+639 LAQP
-646 RISPE
+646 QFTPE
-651 GGFPDGDKVSVTI
+651 GGFTDSDTQTVAITAVEG
-664 SSAADAEIWYRVY
+664 AEIWYAVY
-677 DDTTKTMPDVQSYT
+677 DDTTQTSPAFQRYT
-691 GWFEIPVTSD
+691 EPLTIPVTT
-701 RGTVVVEAYATKDG
+701 RQGTVVVEAYASKDG
-715 KQSAWATAKFS
+715 ESSKRVQAKFS
-726 TKPAAPTV
+726 AKPAVPVV

-744 GTTYLYYD
+744 GDTYTYYD
-752 AADISAVVPDGVEV
+752 AADISAVAPDGVEI
-766 RYGAAPPSNGAP
+766 RYSANAPFDGAL

-784 GETFTVSNGNG
+784 GETFTVSNGDG
-795 HLQTTYLCA
+795 HVQITYLRA
-804 RKTIRS
+804 RKTLQS
-810 SNRTYT
+810 GDQTYT
-816 AWSEPFSLVL
+816 AWSDLFMLNMV
-826 ARVGDLPDPI
+826 RVAYLPDPI

-845 NGSTYTVNG
+845 NGSIYTVNG

-887 TKPITISNH
+887 TKPITISNR

-920 IYHFQ
+920 TYHFQ
-925 IEPGTTAWK
+925 IKPGTTAWK

-947 NKIERAVSGT
+947 KVIERAVSGT

-1033 GATNVGDSIY
+1033 GATKVGDSIY

-1087 TANDGLNFPT
+1087 TANDGLSFPT

-1302 ASGNHFAQTFQFDT
+1302 ASGNQFAQTFQFDT
-1316 VVEGDYKLAIFKP
+1316 VAEGDYKLAIFKP

-1337 PITVES
+1337 PITVGS
-1343 TALDLGQLK
+1343 TDHDCGQLK

>member
-1 MKQQI
+1 
-6 HNRLVAWLMALVMV
+6 MALVMV

-28 LATAEDGSTNPPTPA
+28 LATAEGGSTNPPTPA
-43 MTETPEASEDDG
+43 VTETPEASEDDG

-129 VVKLVGKPAGS
+129 VVKLGS
-140 MTYHYNLYLKD
+140 FYQTSGLYDWELYLKNFD
-151 FKGQSITYCDGE
+151 GQSITYCDGE
-163 TGAPNNRDYL
+163 EGEPFHRDGMT
-173 YIEVEGDNTLTAGT
+173 IEVEGENYLTAGAA
-187 ESLRDGVY
+187 SLRNGVY
-195 TAIGRTIL
+195 TAIGRAIL
-203 KGNQD
+203 EGNQD
-208 ITYRISNKYNIY
+208 ISFRLSNKYNIY
-220 GGSPARGSLT
+220 GVSPARGSLT
-230 IKSDCSVPGMSR
+230 IKSDRSVPGMSR

-267 NMSGNSKGTDRAIS
+267 NLSGNSKGTDRAIS
-281 VTNRFMITAHA
+281 VTNRFIITAYA

-304 YNESKYLVN
+304 YNESKYYVN
-313 GTHTKPSDSGK
+313 GTHTKPSDSDK
-324 NLFFLIDTTGSVIV
+324 NLFFLIDTHGSVIV

-343 GLDGN
+343 GLDGK
-348 ITAFYNYYYQDQNY
+348 ITAFYNNYYRDLNY
-362 ASHNHGLSELRKMG
+362 APHHDGLNELRKVG

-386 PDKLATARANPIS
+386 PDKLATARANPTN
-399 IGWAGAKPGW
+399 IGWVGAWPGW
-409 KTEWGNGLLLD
+409 TTEDGKGLLLD

-428 VFEYAPVTPA
+428 IFEYAPGVTPSQ
-438 DIGKVIL
+438 IGKVIF

-451 GNNGNI
+451 GNTGYI
-457 HYRAR
+457 RYRAR
-462 AGKEYPPGIG
+462 AYKEYPPTSGA
-472 TTIYAPITAPKMW
+472 TINAPVTAPKVGN
-485 DNIPFKCWTTVD
+485 DIPFKRWTTVD

-534 SQPKWVPV
+534 SQPKWEPV

-552 KIAWEA
+552 KITWTA

-677 DDTTKTMPDVQSYT
+677 DDTTQTMPDVQSYT

-701 RGTVVVEAYATKDG
+701 RGTVVVEAYAIKEG
-715 KQSAWATAKFS
+715 KKSAWATAKFS

-744 GTTYLYYD
+744 GDTYTYYD
-752 AADISAVVPDGVEV
+752 AADISAVAPDGVEI
-766 RYGAAPPSNGAP
+766 RYSANAPFDGAL

-784 GETFTVSNGNG
+784 GETFTVSNGDG
-795 HLQTTYLCA
+795 HVQITYLRA
-804 RKTIRS
+804 RKTLQS
-810 SNRTYT
+810 GDQTYT
-816 AWSEPFSLVL
+816 AWSDLFMLNMV
-826 ARVGDLPDPI
+826 RVANLPDPI
-836 VKVGGKVME
+836 VKVGGKVMDE
-845 NGSTYTVNG
+845 GSTYMVNG

-863 EYCPVDAKLVYTE
+863 EYCPVDAKLVYTK

-887 TKPITISNH
+887 TKPITISNQ

-905 ARNSGTNKYDASPGG
+905 AWNSETNKYDASPGG
-920 IYHFQ
+920 IYHFT
-925 IEPGTTAWK
+925 IKPGTAARK

-947 NKIERAVSGT
+947 KEIKSAVSGT
-957 VVTVRANPYPESG
+957 VVTVRANPYSESE

-979 GGIQYLENEKVDTYQ
+979 GGTKYLENEKVDTYQ
-994 PEVTFVMPDKA
+994 PEVTFVMPDIN
-1005 VRLAAKYSTNRTAVQ
+1005 VILRAKYSTNRAAVQ

-1190 TILELALKTDGD
+1190 TILELALKTNGD

-1287 GGYTGT
+1287 DSYTGT

-1302 ASGNHFAQTFQFDT
+1302 ASGNQFAQTFQFDT
-1316 VVEGDYKLAIFKP
+1316 VAEGDYKLAIFKP

-1363 KVSVIDATQT
+1363 KV
-1373 QRYAAGKSSKFTEGT
+1373 KSG
-1388 LQDIEDRKLAA
+1388 
-1399 NVTEPKNHD
+1399 
-1408 NRIDVVDATQIQR
+1408 DATQILK
-1421 YIAGK
+1421 YVALKKTLTAEELLAADVNDDGK
-1426 TSTFESMK
+1426 VKSGDATQILKYVALNNSAFDHMK

>member
-1 MKQQI
+1 
-6 HNRLVAWLMALVMV
+6 MALVMV

-28 LATAEDGSTNPPTPA
+28 LATAEGGSTNPPTPA
-43 MTETPEASEDDG
+43 VTETPEASEDDG

-129 VVKLVGKPAGS
+129 VVKLGS
-140 MTYHYNLYLKD
+140 YYQGYGVYDWELYLKNFD
-151 FKGQSITYCDGE
+151 GQSITYCDGE
-163 TGAPNNRDYL
+163 EGYPFHRDGMT
-173 YIEVEGDNTLTAGT
+173 IEVEGENYLTAGA
-187 ESLRDGVY
+187 ESLRNGVY
-195 TAIGRTIL
+195 TAIGRTIV
-203 KGNQD
+203 NNQQD
-208 ITYRISNKYNIY
+208 ISFRLSNKYNLY
-220 GGSPARGSLT
+220 DVSPARGSLT
-230 IKSDCSVPGMSR
+230 IKSDRSVPGMKR

-267 NMSGNSKGTDRAIS
+267 NLSGNSEGTDRAIS
-281 VTNRFMITAHA
+281 VTNRFMITAYA

-304 YNESKYLVN
+304 YNESKYYVY
-313 GTHTKPSDSGK
+313 GTHTKPSDSDK
-324 NLFFLIDTTGSVIV
+324 NLFFLIDTHGSVIV

-348 ITAFYNYYYQDQNY
+348 ITAFYNNYYRDLNY
-362 ASHNHGLSELRKMG
+362 APHNDGLNELRKVG

-386 PDKLATARANPIS
+386 PDKLATARANPNN
-399 IGWAGAKPGW
+399 IGWVGAWPGW
-409 KTEWGNGLLLD
+409 TTEDGKGLLLD

-428 VFEYAPVTPA
+428 IFEYAPGVTPSQ
-438 DIGKVIL
+438 IGKVIL

-451 GNNGNI
+451 GNTGYI
-457 HYRAR
+457 RYRAR
-462 AGKEYPPGIG
+462 AYKEYPPTGG
-472 TTIYAPITAPKMW
+472 ATINAPVTAPKVGN
-485 DNIPFKCWTTVD
+485 DIPFKRWTTVD
-497 GAPLNFTSADG
+497 GAPLTFLSEDG
-508 ATSDF
+508 ATSNL
-513 AVLLLE
+513 AILQLQ

-534 SQPKWVPV
+534 SQPRWEPVFNKEKNRNDGRIRWV
-542 YNSTYNCYDG
+542 TG
-552 KIAWEA
+552 
-558 AYGMQV
+558 YGLEPTDSW
-564 AAGRLVPENYKL
+564 LVPEDYSL
-576 NDSLEPVAVTDPK
+576 NDDLNPIPVTDQR
-589 GRDVLEVWSG
+589 GVIVMDVKSG
-599 VSRFS
+599 ETLFS
-604 IEDENCNYSVPE
+604 NDLNFRYSVPA
-616 GRYRIALK
+616 GRYRIAL
-624 NGRDGRWHYSEPFNI
+624 RDSDCRWYYSDPFTIHYP
-639 SYALAEP
+639 LAQP
-646 RISPE
+646 QFTPE
-651 GGFPDGDKVSVTI
+651 GGFVDSDTQTVAITAVEG
-664 SSAADAEIWYRVY
+664 AEIWYAVY
-677 DDTTKTMPDVQSYT
+677 DDTTQTSPAFQRYT
-691 GWFEIPVTSD
+691 EPLTIPVTT
-701 RGTVVVEAYATKDG
+701 RQGTVVVEAYASKDG
-715 KQSAWATAKFS
+715 ENSKKVQVKFS
-726 TKPAAPTV
+726 AKPAMPVV

-744 GTTYLYYD
+744 GDTYTYYD
-752 AADISAVVPDGVEV
+752 AADISAVAPDGVEI
-766 RYGAAPPSNGAP
+766 RYSANAPFDGAL

-784 GETFTVSNGNG
+784 GETFTVSNGDG
-795 HLQTTYLCA
+795 HVQITYLRA
-804 RKTIRS
+804 RKTLQS
-810 SNRTYT
+810 GDQTYT
-816 AWSEPFSLVL
+816 AWSDLFMLNMV
-826 ARVGDLPDPI
+826 RVAYLPDPI
-836 VKVGGKVME
+836 VKVGGKVMDE
-845 NGSTYTVNG
+845 GSTYTVNG

-887 TKPITISNH
+887 TKPITISNR

-920 IYHFQ
+920 TYHFQ
-925 IEPGTTAWK
+925 IKPGTTAWK

-947 NKIERAVSGT
+947 KVIERAVSGT

-1033 GATNVGDSIY
+1033 GATKVGDSIY

-1087 TANDGLNFPT
+1087 TANDGLSFPT

-1268 YYLYPSTMEDADIK
+1268 YYLYPPTMEDADIK

-1302 ASGNHFAQTFQFDT
+1302 ASGNQFAQTFQFDT
-1316 VVEGDYKLAIFKP
+1316 VAEGDYKLAIFKP

-1337 PITVES
+1337 PITVGS
-1343 TALDLGQLK
+1343 TDHDCGQLK

>member
-1 MKQQI
+1 M
-6 HNRLVAWLMALVMV
+6 
-20 TTMLPTMA
+20 
-28 LATAEDGSTNPPTPA
+28 
-43 MTETPEASEDDG
+43 
-55 NTESVYNNEEDSQPQ
+55 
-70 SLMRAPMLTA
+70 
-80 EADDKR
+80 
-86 AYYQII
+86 
-92 MKDGTAIKLYPGVTG
+92 
-107 GHCIRTNSSTEAEPG
+107 
-122 GETPDNY
+122 
-129 VVKLVGKPAGS
+129 
-140 MTYHYNLYLKD
+140 
-151 FKGQSITYCDGE
+151 
-163 TGAPNNRDYL
+163 
-173 YIEVEGDNTLTAGT
+173 
-187 ESLRDGVY
+187 
-195 TAIGRTIL
+195 
-203 KGNQD
+203 
-208 ITYRISNKYNIY
+208 
-220 GGSPARGSLT
+220 
-230 IKSDCSVPGMSR
+230 
-242 ACGIACKDLEI
+242 
-253 AGSYEPVASMTLTV
+253 
-267 NMSGNSKGTDRAIS
+267 
-281 VTNRFMITAHA
+281 
-292 SMYLNVQGLNAV
+292 
-304 YNESKYLVN
+304 
-313 GTHTKPSDSGK
+313 
-324 NLFFLIDTTGSVIV
+324 IV

-343 GLDGN
+343 GLDGK
-348 ITAFYNYYYQDQNY
+348 ITAFYNNYYRDLNY
-362 ASHNHGLSELRKMG
+362 APHHDGLNELRKVG
-376 EMRVTVRNLH
+376 KMRVTVRNLH
-386 PDKLATARANPIS
+386 PDKLATARANPTN
-399 IGWAGAKPGW
+399 IGWVGAWPGW
-409 KTEWGNGLLLD
+409 TTEDGKGLLLD
-420 ELQADGTC
+420 ELQADGIC
-428 VFEYAPVTPA
+428 IFEYAPGVTPSQ
-438 DIGKVIL
+438 IGKVIL

-451 GNNGNI
+451 GNPGYI
-457 HYRAR
+457 RYRAR
-462 AGKEYPPGIG
+462 AYKEYPPTSGA
-472 TTIYAPITAPKMW
+472 TINAPVTAPKVGN
-485 DNIPFKCWTTVD
+485 DIPFKRWTTVD
-497 GAPLNFTSADG
+497 GAPLTFLSEDG
-508 ATSDF
+508 ATSNL
-513 AVLLLE
+513 AILQLQ

-534 SQPKWVPV
+534 SQPRWEPVFNKEKNRNDGRIRWV
-542 YNSTYNCYDG
+542 TG
-552 KIAWEA
+552 
-558 AYGMQV
+558 YGLEPTDSW
-564 AAGRLVPENYKL
+564 LVPEDYSLKDDL
-576 NDSLEPVAVTDPK
+576 NPIPVTDQR
-589 GRDVLEVWSG
+589 GAIVMDVKSG
-599 VSRFS
+599 ETLFS
-604 IEDENCNYSVPE
+604 NDLNFRYSVPE

-646 RISPE
+646 RISPD

-701 RGTVVVEAYATKDG
+701 RGTVVVEAYAIKEG
-715 KQSAWATAKFS
+715 KKSAWATAKFS

-744 GTTYLYYD
+744 GDTYTYYD
-752 AADISAVVPDGVEV
+752 AADISAVAPDGVEI
-766 RYGAAPPSNGAP
+766 RYSANAPFDGAL

-784 GETFTVSNGNG
+784 GETFTVSNGDG
-795 HLQTTYLCA
+795 HVQITYLRA
-804 RKTIRS
+804 RKTLQS
-810 SNRTYT
+810 GDQTYT
-816 AWSEPFSLVL
+816 AWSDLFMLNMV
-826 ARVGDLPDPI
+826 RVANLPDPI
-836 VKVGGKVME
+836 VKVGGKVMDE
-845 NGSTYTVNG
+845 GSTYMVNG

-863 EYCPVDAKLVYTE
+863 EYCPVDAKLVYTK

-887 TKPITISNH
+887 TKPITISNQ

-905 ARNSGTNKYDASPGG
+905 AWNSETNKYDASPGG
-920 IYHFQ
+920 IYHFT
-925 IEPGTTAWK
+925 IKPGTAARK

-947 NKIERAVSGT
+947 NVIERAVSGT
-957 VVTVRANPYPESG
+957 VVTVRANPYSESG

-979 GGIQYLENEKVDTYQ
+979 GGTKYLENEKVDTYQ
-994 PEVTFVMPDKA
+994 PEVTFVMPDIN
-1005 VRLAAKYSTNRTAVQ
+1005 VILRAKYSTNRAAVQ

-1051 ISYSWWEGDTIGTEE
+1051 ISYSWWEGDKIGTEE

-1097 TPEVTAAKWLWKD
+1097 TPEVTAAKWLSPNR
-1110 KDLEFA
+1110 EFA

-1246 VVPEGVSVSGTVKS
+1246 VVPEGVTVSGTVKS

-1268 YYLYPSTMEDADIK
+1268 YYLYPSTMEDANIK

-1302 ASGNHFAQTFQFDT
+1302 ASGNQFAQTFQFDT
-1316 VVEGDYKLAIFKP
+1316 VAEGDYKLAIFKP
-1329 GKYVPKIV
+1329 GKYVPKII
-1337 PITVES
+1337 PITVGS
-1343 TALDLGQLK
+1343 TDHDCGQLK

-1363 KVSVIDATQT
+1363 KV
-1373 QRYAAGKSSKFTEGT
+1373 KSG
-1388 LQDIEDRKLAA
+1388 
-1399 NVTEPKNHD
+1399 
-1408 NRIDVVDATQIQR
+1408 DATQILK
-1421 YIAGK
+1421 YVALKKTLTAEELLAADVNDDGK
-1426 TSTFESMK
+1426 VKSGDATQILKYVALNNSAFDHMK

>member
-1 MKQQI
+1 
-6 HNRLVAWLMALVMV
+6 MALVMV
-20 TTMLPTMA
+20 ATMLPTMA

-43 MTETPEASEDDG
+43 VTETPEASEDDG

-129 VVKLVGKPAGS
+129 VVKLGS
-140 MTYHYNLYLKD
+140 FYQTSGLYDWELYLKD
-151 FKGQSITYCDGE
+151 FDGQSITYCDGE
-163 TGAPNNRDYL
+163 EGYPFNRDGMR
-173 YIEVEGDNTLTAGT
+173 IEVEGTNTLTAGAA
-187 ESLRDGVY
+187 SLRNGVY
-195 TAIGRTIL
+195 TAIGRTIV
-203 KGNQD
+203 NNQQD
-208 ITYRISNKYNIY
+208 ISFRLSNKYNIY
-220 GGSPARGSLT
+220 GVSPARGSLT
-230 IKSDCSVPGMSR
+230 IKSDRSVPGMSR

-267 NMSGNSKGTDRAIS
+267 NLSGNSKGTDRAIS
-281 VTNRFMITAHA
+281 VTNRFMITAYA
-292 SMYLNVQGLNAV
+292 SMNLYVQGLNAV

-313 GTHTKPSDSGK
+313 STHTKPSDSDK
-324 NLFFLIDTTGSVIV
+324 NVFFLIDTHGTVIV

-362 ASHNHGLSELRKMG
+362 ASHNHGLSELRKVG

-409 KTEWGNGLLLD
+409 KTEDGKGLLLD

-428 VFEYAPVTPA
+428 IFEYAPGVTPSQ
-438 DIGKVIL
+438 IGKVIL

-451 GNNGNI
+451 GNTGYI
-457 HYRAR
+457 RYRAR
-462 AGKEYPPGIG
+462 AYKEYPPTAGA
-472 TTIYAPITAPKMW
+472 TINAPVTAPKVGN
-485 DNIPFKCWTTVD
+485 DIPFKHWTTVD
-497 GAPLNFTSADG
+497 GAPLTFLSEDG
-508 ATSDF
+508 ATSNP
-513 AVLLLE
+513 AILQLQ

-534 SQPKWVPV
+534 SQPRWEPVFNKEKNRNDGRIRWVTGYSLEPTD
-542 YNSTYNCYDG
+542 S
-552 KIAWEA
+552 W
-558 AYGMQV
+558 
-564 AAGRLVPENYKL
+564 LVPEDYSLKDDL
-576 NDSLEPVAVTDPK
+576 NPIPVTDQR
-589 GRDVLEVWSG
+589 GAIVMDVKSG
-599 VSRFS
+599 ETLFS
-604 IEDENCNYSVPE
+604 NDLDFRYSVPE
-616 GRYRIALK
+616 GRYRIAL
-624 NGRDGRWHYSEPFNI
+624 RDSDSRWYYSDPFTIHYP
-639 SYALAEP
+639 LAQP
-646 RISPE
+646 QFTPE
-651 GGFPDGDKVSVTI
+651 GGF
-664 SSAADAEIWYRVY
+664 ADSDTQTVAITAVEGAEIWYAVY
-677 DDTTKTMPDVQSYT
+677 DDTTQTSPAFQRYT
-691 GWFEIPVTSD
+691 EPLTIPVTT
-701 RGTVVVEAYATKDG
+701 RQGTVVVEAYASKDG
-715 KQSAWATAKFS
+715 ENSKKVQAKFS
-726 TKPAAPTV
+726 AKPAMPVV

-744 GTTYLYYD
+744 GDTYTYYD
-752 AADISAVVPDGVEV
+752 AADISAVAPDGVEI
-766 RYGAAPPSNGAP
+766 RYSANAPFDGAL

-784 GETFTVSNGNG
+784 GETFTVSNGDG
-795 HLQTTYLCA
+795 HVQITYLRA
-804 RKTIRS
+804 RKTLQS
-810 SNRTYT
+810 GDQTYT
-816 AWSEPFSLVL
+816 AWSDLFMLNMV
-826 ARVGDLPDPI
+826 RVAYLPDPI
-836 VKVGGKVME
+836 VKVGGKVMDE
-845 NGSTYTVNG
+845 GSNYMVNG

-887 TKPITISNH
+887 TKPITISNQ

-905 ARNSGTNKYDASPGG
+905 AWNSGTNKYDASPGG
-920 IYHFQ
+920 TYHFQ
-925 IEPGTTAWK
+925 IKPGTTAWK

-947 NKIERAVSGT
+947 NVIERAVSGT
-957 VVTVRANPYPESG
+957 VVTVRANPYSESG

-979 GGIQYLENEKVDTYQ
+979 GGTQYLENEKVDTYQ

-1051 ISYSWWEGDTIGTEE
+1051 ISYSWWEGDKIGTEE

-1246 VVPEGVSVSGTVKS
+1246 VVPEGVSVSGTAVS

-1302 ASGNHFAQTFQFDT
+1302 ASGNQFAQTFQFDT
-1316 VVEGDYKLAIFKP
+1316 VAEGDYKLAIFKP

-1337 PITVES
+1337 PITVGS
-1343 TALDLGQLK
+1343 TDHDCGQLK

-1363 KVSVIDATQT
+1363 KV
-1373 QRYAAGKSSKFTEGT
+1373 KSG
-1388 LQDIEDRKLAA
+1388 
-1399 NVTEPKNHD
+1399 
-1408 NRIDVVDATQIQR
+1408 DATQILK
-1421 YIAGK
+1421 YVALKKTLTAEELLAADVNDDGK
-1426 TSTFESMK
+1426 VKSGDATQILKYVALNNSAFDHMK

>member
-28 LATAEDGSTNPPTPA
+28 LATAEGGSTNPPTPA
-43 MTETPEASEDDG
+43 VTETPEASEDDG

-129 VVKLVGKPAGS
+129 VVKLGS
-140 MTYHYNLYLKD
+140 YYQGYGVYDWELYLKNFD
-151 FKGQSITYCDGE
+151 GQSITYCDGE
-163 TGAPNNRDYL
+163 EGYPFHRDGMT
-173 YIEVEGDNTLTAGT
+173 IEVEGENYLTAGA
-187 ESLRDGVY
+187 ESLRNGVY
-195 TAIGRTIL
+195 TAIGRTIV
-203 KGNQD
+203 NNQQD
-208 ITYRISNKYNIY
+208 ISFRLSNKYNIY
-220 GGSPARGSLT
+220 GVSPARGSLT
-230 IKSDCSVPGMSR
+230 IKSDRSVPGMSR

-267 NMSGNSKGTDRAIS
+267 NLSGNSEGTDRAIS
-281 VTNRFMITAHA
+281 VTNRFMITAYA

-304 YNESKYLVN
+304 YNESKYYVY
-313 GTHTKPSDSGK
+313 GTHTKPSDSDK
-324 NLFFLIDTTGSVIV
+324 NLFFLIDTHGSVIV

-362 ASHNHGLSELRKMG
+362 ASHNHGLSELRKVG

-451 GNNGNI
+451 GNTGYI
-457 HYRAR
+457 RYRAR
-462 AGKEYPPGIG
+462 AYKEYPPTDGA
-472 TTIYAPITAPKMW
+472 TINAPVTAPKVGN
-485 DNIPFKCWTTVD
+485 DIPFKHWTTVD
-497 GAPLNFTSADG
+497 GAPLTFLSEDG
-508 ATSDF
+508 ATSNP
-513 AVLLLE
+513 AILQLQ

-534 SQPKWVPV
+534 SQPRWEPVFNKEKNRNDGRIRWV
-542 YNSTYNCYDG
+542 TG
-552 KIAWEA
+552 
-558 AYGMQV
+558 YGLEPTDSW
-564 AAGRLVPENYKL
+564 LVPEDYSLKDDL
-576 NDSLEPVAVTDPK
+576 NPIPVTDQR
-589 GRDVLEVWSG
+589 GAIVMDVKSG
-599 VSRFS
+599 ETLFS
-604 IEDENCNYSVPE
+604 DDLDFRYSVPA
-616 GRYRIALK
+616 GRYRIAL
-624 NGRDGRWHYSEPFNI
+624 RDGDSRWYYSDPFTIHYP
-639 SYALAEP
+639 LAQP
-646 RISPE
+646 QFTPE
-651 GGFPDGDKVSVTI
+651 GGFTDSDTQTVAITAVEG
-664 SSAADAEIWYRVY
+664 AEIWYAVY
-677 DDTTKTMPDVQSYT
+677 DDTTQTSPAFQRYT
-691 GWFEIPVTSD
+691 EPLTIPVTT
-701 RGTVVVEAYATKDG
+701 RQGTVVVEAYASKDG
-715 KQSAWATAKFS
+715 ESSKRVQAKFS
-726 TKPAAPTV
+726 AKPAVPVV

-744 GTTYLYYD
+744 GDTYTYYD
-752 AADISAVVPDGVEV
+752 AADISAVAPDGVEI
-766 RYGAAPPSNGAP
+766 RYSANAPFDGAL

-784 GETFTVSNGNG
+784 GETFTVSNGDG
-795 HLQTTYLCA
+795 HVRITYLRA
-804 RKTIRS
+804 RKTLQS
-810 SNRTYT
+810 GDQTYT
-816 AWSEPFSLVL
+816 AWSDLFMLNMV
-826 ARVGDLPDPI
+826 RVAYLPDPI

-845 NGSTYTVNG
+845 NGSIYTVNG

-887 TKPITISNH
+887 TKPITISNR

-920 IYHFQ
+920 TYHFQ
-925 IEPGTTAWK
+925 IKPGTTAWK

-947 NKIERAVSGT
+947 KVIERAVSGT

-1033 GATNVGDSIY
+1033 GATKVGDSIY

-1087 TANDGLNFPT
+1087 TANDGLSFPT

-1302 ASGNHFAQTFQFDT
+1302 ASGNQFAQTFQFDT
-1316 VVEGDYKLAIFKP
+1316 VAEGDYKLAIFKP

-1337 PITVES
+1337 PITVGS
-1343 TALDLGQLK
+1343 TDHDCGQLK

>member
-1 MKQQI
+1 
-6 HNRLVAWLMALVMV
+6 
-20 TTMLPTMA
+20 
-28 LATAEDGSTNPPTPA
+28 
-43 MTETPEASEDDG
+43 MT
-55 NTESVYNNEEDSQPQ
+55 
-70 SLMRAPMLTA
+70 
-80 EADDKR
+80 
-86 AYYQII
+86 
-92 MKDGTAIKLYPGVTG
+92 
-107 GHCIRTNSSTEAEPG
+107 
-122 GETPDNY
+122 
-129 VVKLVGKPAGS
+129 
-140 MTYHYNLYLKD
+140 
-151 FKGQSITYCDGE
+151 
-163 TGAPNNRDYL
+163 
-173 YIEVEGDNTLTAGT
+173 IEVEGTNTLTAGA
-187 ESLRDGVY
+187 ESLRNGVY
-195 TAIGRTIL
+195 TAIGRTIV
-203 KGNQD
+203 NNQQD
-208 ITYRISNKYNIY
+208 ISFRLSNKYNIY
-220 GGSPARGSLT
+220 GVSPARGSLT
-230 IKSDCSVPGMSR
+230 IKSDRSVPGMSR

-267 NMSGNSKGTDRAIS
+267 NLSGNSEGTDRAIS
-281 VTNRFMITAHA
+281 VANRFMITAYA

-304 YNESKYLVN
+304 YNESKYYVY
-313 GTHTKPSDSGK
+313 GTHTKPSDSDK
-324 NLFFLIDTTGSVIV
+324 NLFFLIDTHGSVIV

-362 ASHNHGLSELRKMG
+362 ASHNHGLSELRKVG

-451 GNNGNI
+451 GNTGYI
-457 HYRAR
+457 RYRAR
-462 AGKEYPPGIG
+462 AYKEYPPTAGA
-472 TTIYAPITAPKMW
+472 TINAPVTAPKVGN
-485 DNIPFKCWTTVD
+485 DIPFKHWTTVD
-497 GAPLNFTSADG
+497 GAPLTFLSEDG
-508 ATSDF
+508 ATSNP
-513 AVLLLE
+513 AILQLQ

-534 SQPKWVPV
+534 SQPRWEPVFNKEKNRNDGRIRWVTGYSLEPTD
-542 YNSTYNCYDG
+542 S
-552 KIAWEA
+552 W
-558 AYGMQV
+558 
-564 AAGRLVPENYKL
+564 LVPEDYSLKDDL
-576 NDSLEPVAVTDPK
+576 NPIPVTDQR
-589 GRDVLEVWSG
+589 GAIVMDVKSG
-599 VSRFS
+599 ETLFS
-604 IEDENCNYSVPE
+604 NDLDFRYSVPE
-616 GRYRIALK
+616 GRYRIAL
-624 NGRDGRWHYSEPFNI
+624 RDSDSRWYYSDPFTIHYP
-639 SYALAEP
+639 LAQP
-646 RISPE
+646 QFTPE
-651 GGFPDGDKVSVTI
+651 GGFTDSDTQTVAITAVEG
-664 SSAADAEIWYRVY
+664 AEIWYAVY
-677 DDTTKTMPDVQSYT
+677 DDTTQTSPAFQRYT
-691 GWFEIPVTSD
+691 EPLTIPVTT
-701 RGTVVVEAYATKDG
+701 RQGTVVVEAYASKDG
-715 KQSAWATAKFS
+715 ESSKRVQAKFS
-726 TKPAAPTV
+726 AKPAVPVV

-744 GTTYLYYD
+744 GDTYSYYD
-752 AADISAVVPDGVEV
+752 AADISAVAPDGVEI
-766 RYGAAPPSNGAP
+766 RYSANAPFDGAL

-784 GETFTVSNGNG
+784 GETFTVSNGDG
-795 HLQTTYLCA
+795 HVQITYLRA
-804 RKTIRS
+804 RKTLQS
-810 SNRTYT
+810 GDQTYT
-816 AWSEPFSLVL
+816 AWSDLFMLNMV
-826 ARVGDLPDPI
+826 RVAYLPDPI
-836 VKVGGKVME
+836 VKVGGKVMDE
-845 NGSTYTVNG
+845 GSTYMVNG

-887 TKPITISNH
+887 TKPITISNR

-920 IYHFQ
+920 TYHFQ
-925 IEPGTTAWK
+925 IKPGTTAWK

-947 NKIERAVSGT
+947 KVIERAVSGT
-957 VVTVRANPYPESG
+957 VVTVRANPYSESG

-1079 TYTVKVTL
+1079 TYTVKVTI

-1097 TPEVTAAKWLWKD
+1097 TPEVTAAKWLSPNR
-1110 KDLEFA
+1110 EFA
-1116 ITKDKLTVDA
+1116 ITRDKLTVDA
-1126 DRKTITFE
+1126 EKKTITFE

-1146 TLHPGDEI
+1146 TLHPGDKI
-1154 FSNSEVGG
+1154 FSTSEVGG
-1162 VPSGMYV
+1162 VPSGMHV
-1169 RAISWRDPKPS
+1169 RGISWREPKPS

-1260 WNATDDAL
+1260 YNPNNATTIQLMQGGKEQYKTTIAAA
-1268 YYLYPSTMEDADIK
+1268 TG
-1282 AEWKS
+1282 S
-1287 GGYTGT
+1287 GQKEQ
-1293 ACTSKGTPA
+1293 SFSF
-1302 ASGNHFAQTFQFDT
+1302 AS
-1316 VVEGDYKLAIFKP
+1316 V
-1329 GKYVPKIV
+1329 
-1337 PITVES
+1337 
-1343 TALDLGQLK
+1343 
-1352 LWLYGDVNYDG
+1352 
-1363 KVSVIDATQT
+1363 
-1373 QRYAAGKSSKFTEGT
+1373 AAGKYDLVVVKPGHLSYTVTGVVVGDAAIDLTTHTNAAISTITLLCGDIDGDGWIDFSDYQELLKSTNYGKQTSAVGVNKIADLDGDTWIDFSDYQILLSSQHYGRSAVSVSFDG
-1388 LQDIEDRKLAA
+1388 
-1399 NVTEPKNHD
+1399 
-1408 NRIDVVDATQIQR
+1408 
-1421 YIAGK
+1421 
-1426 TSTFESMK
+1426 

>member
-28 LATAEDGSTNPPTPA
+28 LATAEGGSTNPPTPA
-43 MTETPEASEDDG
+43 VTETPEASEDDG

-129 VVKLVGKPAGS
+129 VVKLGS
-140 MTYHYNLYLKD
+140 YYQGYEVYDWELYLKNFD
-151 FKGQSITYCDGE
+151 GQSITYCDGE
-163 TGAPNNRDYL
+163 EGYPFHRDGMT
-173 YIEVEGDNTLTAGT
+173 IEVEGENYLTAGA
-187 ESLRDGVY
+187 ESLRNGVY
-195 TAIGRTIL
+195 TAIGRTIV
-203 KGNQD
+203 NNQQD
-208 ITYRISNKYNIY
+208 ISFRLSNKYNIY
-220 GGSPARGSLT
+220 GVSPARGSLT
-230 IKSDCSVPGMSR
+230 IKSDRSVPGMSR

-267 NMSGNSKGTDRAIS
+267 NLSGNSEGTDRAIS
-281 VTNRFMITAHA
+281 VTNRFMITAYA

-304 YNESKYLVN
+304 YNESKYYVY
-313 GTHTKPSDSGK
+313 GTHTKPSDSDK
-324 NLFFLIDTTGSVIV
+324 NLFFLIDTHGSVIV

-362 ASHNHGLSELRKMG
+362 ASHNHGLSELRKVG

-451 GNNGNI
+451 GNTGYI
-457 HYRAR
+457 RYRAR
-462 AGKEYPPGIG
+462 AYKEYPPTDGA
-472 TTIYAPITAPKMW
+472 TINAPVTAPKVGN
-485 DNIPFKCWTTVD
+485 DIPFKHWTTVD
-497 GAPLNFTSADG
+497 GAPLTFLSEDG
-508 ATSDF
+508 ATSNP
-513 AVLLLE
+513 AILQLQ

-534 SQPKWVPV
+534 SQPRWEPVFNKEKNRNDGRIRWV
-542 YNSTYNCYDG
+542 TG
-552 KIAWEA
+552 
-558 AYGMQV
+558 YGLEPTDSW
-564 AAGRLVPENYKL
+564 LVPEDYSLKDDL
-576 NDSLEPVAVTDPK
+576 NPIPVTDQR
-589 GRDVLEVWSG
+589 GAIVMDVKSG
-599 VSRFS
+599 ETLFS
-604 IEDENCNYSVPE
+604 DDLDFRYSVPA
-616 GRYRIALK
+616 GRYRIAL
-624 NGRDGRWHYSEPFNI
+624 RDGDSRWYYSDPFTIHYP
-639 SYALAEP
+639 LAQP
-646 RISPE
+646 QFTPE
-651 GGFPDGDKVSVTI
+651 GGFTDSDTQTVAITAVEG
-664 SSAADAEIWYRVY
+664 AEIWYAVY
-677 DDTTKTMPDVQSYT
+677 DDTTQTSPAFQRYT
-691 GWFEIPVTSD
+691 EPLTIPVTT
-701 RGTVVVEAYATKDG
+701 RQGTVVVEAYASKDG
-715 KQSAWATAKFS
+715 ESSKRVQAKFS
-726 TKPAAPTV
+726 AKPAVPVV

-744 GTTYLYYD
+744 GDTYTYYD
-752 AADISAVVPDGVEV
+752 AADISAVAPDGVEI
-766 RYGAAPPSNGAP
+766 RYSANAPFDGAL

-784 GETFTVSNGNG
+784 GETFTVSNGDG
-795 HLQTTYLCA
+795 HVQITYLRA
-804 RKTIRS
+804 RKTLQS
-810 SNRTYT
+810 GDQTYT
-816 AWSEPFSLVL
+816 AWSDLFMLNMV
-826 ARVGDLPDPI
+826 RVAYLPDPI

-845 NGSTYTVNG
+845 NGSIYTVNG

-887 TKPITISNH
+887 TKPITISNR

-920 IYHFQ
+920 TYHFQ
-925 IEPGTTAWK
+925 IKPGTTAWK

-947 NKIERAVSGT
+947 KVIERAVSGT

-1033 GATNVGDSIY
+1033 GATKVGDSIY

-1087 TANDGLNFPT
+1087 TANDGLSFPT

-1302 ASGNHFAQTFQFDT
+1302 ASGNQFAQTFQFDT
-1316 VVEGDYKLAIFKP
+1316 VAEGDYKLAIFKP

-1337 PITVES
+1337 PITVGS
-1343 TALDLGQLK
+1343 TDHDCGQLK

>member
-1 MKQQI
+1 M
-6 HNRLVAWLMALVMV
+6 
-20 TTMLPTMA
+20 
-28 LATAEDGSTNPPTPA
+28 
-43 MTETPEASEDDG
+43 
-55 NTESVYNNEEDSQPQ
+55 
-70 SLMRAPMLTA
+70 
-80 EADDKR
+80 
-86 AYYQII
+86 
-92 MKDGTAIKLYPGVTG
+92 
-107 GHCIRTNSSTEAEPG
+107 
-122 GETPDNY
+122 
-129 VVKLVGKPAGS
+129 
-140 MTYHYNLYLKD
+140 
-151 FKGQSITYCDGE
+151 
-163 TGAPNNRDYL
+163 
-173 YIEVEGDNTLTAGT
+173 
-187 ESLRDGVY
+187 
-195 TAIGRTIL
+195 
-203 KGNQD
+203 
-208 ITYRISNKYNIY
+208 
-220 GGSPARGSLT
+220 
-230 IKSDCSVPGMSR
+230 
-242 ACGIACKDLEI
+242 
-253 AGSYEPVASMTLTV
+253 
-267 NMSGNSKGTDRAIS
+267 
-281 VTNRFMITAHA
+281 
-292 SMYLNVQGLNAV
+292 
-304 YNESKYLVN
+304 
-313 GTHTKPSDSGK
+313 
-324 NLFFLIDTTGSVIV
+324 IV

-348 ITAFYNYYYQDQNY
+348 ITAFYNYYYQDKNY
-362 ASHNHGLSELRKMG
+362 ASHNHGLNELRKVG
-376 EMRVTVRNLH
+376 KMRVTVRNLH
-386 PDKLATARANPIS
+386 PDKLATARANPTS
-399 IGWAGAKPGW
+399 IWWVGTKPGW

-451 GNNGNI
+451 GNTGYI
-457 HYRAR
+457 RYRAR
-462 AGKEYPPGIG
+462 AYKEYPPTDGA
-472 TTIYAPITAPKMW
+472 TINAPVTAPKVGN
-485 DNIPFKCWTTVD
+485 DIPFKCWTTVD

-534 SQPKWVPV
+534 SQPRWDPVFNKEKNRNDGRIRWV
-542 YNSTYNCYDG
+542 TG
-552 KIAWEA
+552 
-558 AYGMQV
+558 YGLEPTDSW
-564 AAGRLVPENYKL
+564 LVPEDYSLKDDL
-576 NDSLEPVAVTDPK
+576 NPIPVTDQR
-589 GRDVLEVWSG
+589 GAIVMDVKSG
-599 VSRFS
+599 ETLFS
-604 IEDENCNYSVPE
+604 NDLDFRYSVPA
-616 GRYRIALK
+616 GRYRIAL
-624 NGRDGRWHYSEPFNI
+624 RDSDSRWYYSDPFTIHYP
-639 SYALAEP
+639 LAQP
-646 RISPE
+646 QFTPE
-651 GGFPDGDKVSVTI
+651 GGFVDSETQTVAITAVEG
-664 SSAADAEIWYRVY
+664 AEIWYAVY
-677 DDTTKTMPDVQSYT
+677 DDTTQTSPAFQRYT
-691 GWFEIPVTSD
+691 EPLTIPVTT
-701 RGTVVVEAYATKDG
+701 RQGTVVVEAYASKDG
-715 KQSAWATAKFS
+715 ENSKKVQAKFS
-726 TKPAAPTV
+726 AKPAMPVV

-744 GTTYLYYD
+744 GDTYTYYD
-752 AADISAVVPDGVEV
+752 AADISAVAPDGVEI
-766 RYGAAPPSNGAP
+766 RYSANAPFDGAL

-784 GETFTVSNGNG
+784 GETFTVSNGDG
-795 HLQTTYLCA
+795 HVQITYLRA
-804 RKTIRS
+804 RKTLQS
-810 SNRTYT
+810 GDQTYT
-816 AWSEPFSLVL
+816 AWSDLFMLNMV
-826 ARVGDLPDPI
+826 RVAYLPDPI
-836 VKVGGKVME
+836 VKVGGKVMDE
-845 NGSTYTVNG
+845 GSTYMVNG

-905 ARNSGTNKYDASPGG
+905 ARNSETNKYDASPGG
-920 IYHFQ
+920 VYHFQ
-925 IEPGTTAWK
+925 IKPGTTAWK

-947 NKIERAVSGT
+947 KVIERAVSGT
-957 VVTVRANPYPESG
+957 VVTVRANPYSESG

-979 GGIQYLENEKVDTYQ
+979 GGTQYLENEKVDTYQ

-1079 TYTVKVTL
+1079 TYTVKVTI

-1097 TPEVTAAKWLWKD
+1097 TPEVTAAKWLSPNR
-1110 KDLEFA
+1110 EFA
-1116 ITKDKLTVDA
+1116 ITRDKLTVDA
-1126 DRKTITFE
+1126 EKKTITFE

-1154 FSNSEVGG
+1154 PTTSEVGG
-1162 VPSGMYV
+1162 VPCGMHV
-1169 RAISWRDPKPS
+1169 RGVSWKEPKPS
-1180 GYAGAAGTEY
+1180 GYAGTAGTEY

-1246 VVPEGVSVSGTVKS
+1246 VVPEGVSVSGTVVS

-1268 YYLYPSTMEDADIK
+1268 YYLYSSTMEDADIK

-1287 GGYTGT
+1287 GSYTGT

-1302 ASGNHFAQTFQFDT
+1302 ASGNQFAQTFQFDT

-1363 KVSVIDATQT
+1363 KV
-1373 QRYAAGKSSKFTEGT
+1373 KSG
-1388 LQDIEDRKLAA
+1388 
-1399 NVTEPKNHD
+1399 
-1408 NRIDVVDATQIQR
+1408 DATQILK
-1421 YIAGK
+1421 YVALKKTLTAEELLAADVNDDGK
-1426 TSTFESMK
+1426 VKSGDATQILKYVALNNSAFDHMK

>member
-1 MKQQI
+1 
-6 HNRLVAWLMALVMV
+6 MALVMV

-28 LATAEDGSTNPPTPA
+28 LATAEGGSTNPPTPA
-43 MTETPEASEDDG
+43 VTETPEASEDGG

-129 VVKLVGKPAGS
+129 VVKLGS
-140 MTYHYNLYLKD
+140 YYQGYGVYDWELYLKNFD
-151 FKGQSITYCDGE
+151 GQSITYCDGE
-163 TGAPNNRDYL
+163 EGYPFHRDGMT
-173 YIEVEGDNTLTAGT
+173 IEVEGENYLTAGA
-187 ESLRDGVY
+187 ESLRNGVY
-195 TAIGRTIL
+195 TAIGRTIV
-203 KGNQD
+203 NNQQD
-208 ITYRISNKYNIY
+208 ISFRLSNKYNIY
-220 GGSPARGSLT
+220 GVSPARGSLT
-230 IKSDCSVPGMSR
+230 IKSDRSVPGMKR

-253 AGSYEPVASMTLTV
+253 AGTYEPVASMTLTV
-267 NMSGNSKGTDRAIS
+267 NMSGNSEGTDRAIS
-281 VTNRFMITAHA
+281 VTNRFMITAYA

-304 YNESKYLVN
+304 YNESKYYVY
-313 GTHTKPSDSGK
+313 GTHTKPSDSDK
-324 NLFFLIDTTGSVIV
+324 NLFFLIDTHGSVIV

-348 ITAFYNYYYQDQNY
+348 ITAFYNNYYRDLNY
-362 ASHNHGLSELRKMG
+362 APHNDGLNELRKVGKMS
-376 EMRVTVRNLH
+376 VTVRNLH
-386 PDKLATARANPIS
+386 PDKLATARANPTNL
-399 IGWAGAKPGW
+399 WWVGAKPGW
-409 KTEWGNGLLLD
+409 TTEGDNGFLLE

-438 DIGKVIL
+438 DIGTVIL

-451 GNNGNI
+451 GNTGYI
-457 HYRAR
+457 RYRAR
-462 AGKEYPPGIG
+462 AYKEYPPTAGA
-472 TTIYAPITAPKMW
+472 TINAPVTAPKVGN
-485 DNIPFKCWTTVD
+485 DIPFKRWTTVD
-497 GAPLNFTSADG
+497 GAPLTFLSEDG
-508 ATSDF
+508 ATSNL
-513 AVLLLE
+513 AILQLQ

-534 SQPKWVPV
+534 SQPRWEPVFNKEKNRNDGRIRWV
-542 YNSTYNCYDG
+542 TG
-552 KIAWEA
+552 
-558 AYGMQV
+558 YGLEPTDSW
-564 AAGRLVPENYKL
+564 LVPEDYSLKDDL
-576 NDSLEPVAVTDPK
+576 NPIPVTDRR
-589 GRDVLEVWSG
+589 GAIVMDVKSG
-599 VSRFS
+599 ETLFS
-604 IEDENCNYSVPE
+604 NDLDFRYSVPA
-616 GRYRIALK
+616 GRYRIAL
-624 NGRDGRWHYSEPFNI
+624 RDGDSRWYYSDPFTIHYP
-639 SYALAEP
+639 LAQP
-646 RISPE
+646 QFTPE
-651 GGFPDGDKVSVTI
+651 GGFVDSDTQTVAITAVEG
-664 SSAADAEIWYRVY
+664 AEIWYAVY
-677 DDTTKTMPDVQSYT
+677 DDTTQTSPVFQRYT
-691 GWFEIPVTSD
+691 EPLTIPVTT
-701 RGTVVVEAYATKDG
+701 RQGTVVVEAYASKDG
-715 KQSAWATAKFS
+715 ENSKKVQAKFS
-726 TKPAAPTV
+726 AKPAMPVV

-744 GTTYLYYD
+744 GDTYTYYD
-752 AADISAVVPDGVEV
+752 AADISAVAPDGVEI
-766 RYGAAPPSNGAP
+766 RYSANAPFDGAL

-784 GETFTVSNGNG
+784 GETFTVSNGDG
-795 HLQTTYLCA
+795 HVQITCLRA
-804 RKTIRS
+804 RKTLQS
-810 SNRTYT
+810 GDQTYT
-816 AWSEPFSLVL
+816 AWSDLFVL
-826 ARVGDLPDPI
+826 NMVRVANLPDPI
-836 VKVGGKVME
+836 VKVGGKVMDE
-845 NGSTYTVNG
+845 GSTYTVNG

-905 ARNSGTNKYDASPGG
+905 AWNSETNKYVASPGG

-925 IEPGTTAWK
+925 IKPGTTAWK

-941 AYDSSG
+941 AYNSSG
-947 NKIERAVSGT
+947 NVIERAVSGT
-957 VVTVRANPYPESG
+957 VVTVRANPYSESG

-979 GGIQYLENEKVDTYQ
+979 GGTQYLENEKVDTYQ

-1051 ISYSWWEGDTIGTEE
+1051 ISYSWWEGDKIGTEE
-1066 QKLPPYASFDPSK
+1066 QKLRPYASFDPSK

-1087 TANDGLNFPT
+1087 TANDGLSFPT

-1260 WNATDDAL
+1260 YNPGNATTIQL
-1268 YYLYPSTMEDADIK
+1268 MQGG
-1282 AEWKS
+1282 AEKYQTTIAATNGS
-1287 GGYTGT
+1287 GQKEQ
-1293 ACTSKGTPA
+1293 SF
-1302 ASGNHFAQTFQFDT
+1302 SFDT
-1316 VVEGDYKLAIFKP
+1316 VAAGTYDLVVTKDGHLSYTVKDVVVGDTAIDLTQHTNAAISTITLLCGDIDGNGFINSTDLGIILKGQNY
-1329 GKYVPKIV
+1329 GK
-1337 PITVES
+1337 S
-1343 TALDLGQLK
+1343 TATAGDKAADLDGNGFINSTDLGIVLQGQH
-1352 LWLYGDVNYDG
+1352 YG
-1363 KVSVIDATQT
+1363 KSAVSVSF
-1373 QRYAAGKSSKFTEGT
+1373 GE
-1388 LQDIEDRKLAA
+1388 
-1399 NVTEPKNHD
+1399 
-1408 NRIDVVDATQIQR
+1408 
-1421 YIAGK
+1421 
-1426 TSTFESMK
+1426 

>member
-1 MKQQI
+1 
-6 HNRLVAWLMALVMV
+6 MALVMV

-28 LATAEDGSTNPPTPA
+28 LATAEGGSTNPPTPA

-80 EADDKR
+80 EADDKQ

-129 VVKLVGKPAGS
+129 VVKLGS
-140 MTYHYNLYLKD
+140 YSQGYGLYDWELYLKNFD
-151 FKGQSITYCDGE
+151 GQSITYCDGE
-163 TGAPNNRDYL
+163 KGYPFHRDGMT
-173 YIEVEGDNTLTAGT
+173 IEVEGDNTLTAGAA
-187 ESLRDGVY
+187 SLRNGVY
-195 TAIGRTIL
+195 TAIGRTIV
-203 KGNQD
+203 NNQQD
-208 ITYRISNKYNIY
+208 ISFRLSNKYNIY
-220 GGSPARGSLT
+220 GVSPARGSLT
-230 IKSDCSVPGMSR
+230 IKSDRSVPGMSR

-281 VTNRFMITAHA
+281 VTNRFMITAYA

-304 YNESKYLVN
+304 YNESKYYVN
-313 GTHTKPSDSGK
+313 GTHTKPSDSDK
-324 NLFFLIDTTGSVIV
+324 NLFFLIDTHGSVIV

-343 GLDGN
+343 GLDGK
-348 ITAFYNYYYQDQNY
+348 ITAFYNNYYRDLNY
-362 ASHNHGLSELRKMG
+362 APHHDGLNELRKVG

-386 PDKLATARANPIS
+386 PDKLATARANPNN
-399 IGWAGAKPGW
+399 IGWVGAWPGW
-409 KTEWGNGLLLD
+409 TTEDGKGLLLD

-428 VFEYAPVTPA
+428 IFEYAPGVTPSQ
-438 DIGKVIL
+438 IGKVIF

-451 GNNGNI
+451 GNTGYI
-457 HYRAR
+457 RYRAR
-462 AGKEYPPGIG
+462 AYKEYPPTGG
-472 TTIYAPITAPKMW
+472 ATINAPVTAPKVGN
-485 DNIPFKCWTTVD
+485 DIPFKRWTTVD
-497 GAPLNFTSADG
+497 GAPLTFLSEDG
-508 ATSDF
+508 ATSNL
-513 AVLLLE
+513 AILQLQ

-534 SQPKWVPV
+534 SQPRWEPVFNKEKNRNDGRIRWV
-542 YNSTYNCYDG
+542 TG
-552 KIAWEA
+552 
-558 AYGMQV
+558 YGLEPTDSW
-564 AAGRLVPENYKL
+564 LVPEDYSL
-576 NDSLEPVAVTDPK
+576 NDDLNPIPVTDQR
-589 GRDVLEVWSG
+589 GVIVMDVKSG
-599 VSRFS
+599 ETLFS
-604 IEDENCNYSVPE
+604 NDLDFRYSVPE
-616 GRYRIALK
+616 GRYRIAL
-624 NGRDGRWHYSEPFNI
+624 RDSDCRWYYSDPFTIHYP
-639 SYALAEP
+639 LAQP
-646 RISPE
+646 QFTPE
-651 GGFPDGDKVSVTI
+651 GGFVDSDTQTVAITAVEG
-664 SSAADAEIWYRVY
+664 AEIWYAVY
-677 DDTTKTMPDVQSYT
+677 DDTTQTSPAFQRYT
-691 GWFEIPVTSD
+691 EPLTISVTT
-701 RGTVVVEAYATKDG
+701 RQGTVVEAYASKDG
-715 KQSAWATAKFS
+715 ENSKKVQAKFS
-726 TKPAAPTV
+726 AKPAMPVV

-744 GTTYLYYD
+744 GDTYTYYD
-752 AADISAVVPDGVEV
+752 AADISAVAPDGVEI
-766 RYGAAPPSNGAP
+766 RYSANAPFDGAL

-784 GETFTVSNGNG
+784 GETFTVSNGDG
-795 HLQTTYLCA
+795 HVQITYLRA
-804 RKTIRS
+804 RKTLQS
-810 SNRTYT
+810 GDQTYT
-816 AWSEPFSLVL
+816 AWSDLFMLNMV
-826 ARVGDLPDPI
+826 RVAYLPDPI
-836 VKVGGKVME
+836 VKVGGKVMDE
-845 NGSTYTVNG
+845 GSTHTVNG

-887 TKPITISNH
+887 TKPITISNQ

-905 ARNSGTNKYDASPGG
+905 AWNSETNKYVASPGG

-925 IEPGTTAWK
+925 IKPGTTAWK

-947 NKIERAVSGT
+947 NVIERAVSGT
-957 VVTVRANPYPESG
+957 VVTVRANPYSESG

-979 GGIQYLENEKVDTYQ
+979 GGTKYLKNEKVDTYQ

-1033 GATNVGDSIY
+1033 GATNVGNSIY

-1051 ISYSWWEGDTIGTEE
+1051 ISYSWWEGDKIGTEE

-1116 ITKDKLTVDA
+1116 ITRDKLTVDA
-1126 DRKTITFE
+1126 EKKTITFE

-1154 FSNSEVGG
+1154 PTTSEVGG
-1162 VPSGMYV
+1162 VPCGMYV
-1169 RAISWRDPKPS
+1169 RGVSWKEPKPS

-1260 WNATDDAL
+1260 YNPGNVTTIQLMQGGAEK
-1268 YYLYPSTMEDADIK
+1268 YSTTIDPTTG
-1282 AEWKS
+1282 S
-1287 GGYTGT
+1287 GQKEQSFTF
-1293 ACTSKGTPA
+1293 ASVA
-1302 ASGNHFAQTFQFDT
+1302 AGKYDL
-1316 VVEGDYKLAIFKP
+1316 VVVKP
-1329 GKYVPKIV
+1329 GHLSY
-1337 PITVES
+1337 TV
-1343 TALDLGQLK
+1343 TGVVVGDAALDLATHTNAAISTITL
-1352 LWLYGDVNYDG
+1352 LAGDVNGDG
-1363 KVSVIDATQT
+1363 KINLTDLSI
-1373 QRYAAGKSSKFTEGT
+1373 F
-1388 LQDIEDRKLAA
+1388 
-1399 NVTEPKNHD
+1399 KN
-1408 NRIDVVDATQIQR
+1408 NF
-1421 YIAGK
+1421 GK
-1426 TSTFESMK
+1426 TGSAVTNLLADITGDGKINLLDLGVFKNNFGKTTSACTVAY

>member
-1 MKQQI
+1 
-6 HNRLVAWLMALVMV
+6 MALVMV
-20 TTMLPTMA
+20 TTTLPTMA

-43 MTETPEASEDDG
+43 VTETPEASEDDG

-122 GETPDNY
+122 GETPDDY
-129 VVKLVGKPAGS
+129 VVKLGS
-140 MTYHYNLYLKD
+140 YSQGYGLYDWELYLKNFD
-151 FKGQSITYCDGE
+151 GQSITYCDGE
-163 TGAPNNRDYL
+163 EGYPFHRDGMT
-173 YIEVEGDNTLTAGT
+173 IEVEGDNTLTAGAA
-187 ESLRDGVY
+187 SLRNGVY
-195 TAIGRTIL
+195 TAIGRTIV
-203 KGNQD
+203 NNQQD
-208 ITYRISNKYNIY
+208 ISFRLSNKYNIY
-220 GGSPARGSLT
+220 GVSPARGSLT
-230 IKSDCSVPGMSR
+230 IEAVNSSVPGMSR

-281 VTNRFMITAHA
+281 VTNRFMITAYA

-304 YNESKYLVN
+304 YNESEYYVN
-313 GTHTKPSDSGK
+313 GTHTKPSDSDK
-324 NLFFLIDTTGSVIV
+324 NLFFLIDTHGSVIV

-348 ITAFYNYYYQDQNY
+348 ITAFYNNYYRDLNY
-362 ASHNHGLSELRKMG
+362 APHHDGLNELRKVGKMT
-376 EMRVTVRNLH
+376 VTVRNLH
-386 PDKLATARANPIS
+386 PDKLATARANPTN
-399 IGWAGAKPGW
+399 IGWVGAWPGW
-409 KTEWGNGLLLD
+409 TTEDGKGLLLD

-428 VFEYAPVTPA
+428 IFEYAPGVTPSQ
-438 DIGKVIL
+438 IGKVIL

-451 GNNGNI
+451 GNTGYI
-457 HYRAR
+457 RYRAR
-462 AGKEYPPGIG
+462 AYKEYPPTSGA
-472 TTIYAPITAPKMW
+472 TINAPVTAPKVGN
-485 DNIPFKCWTTVD
+485 DIPFKRWTTVD
-497 GAPLNFTSADG
+497 GAPLTFLSEDG
-508 ATSDF
+508 ATSNL
-513 AVLLLE
+513 AILQLQ

-534 SQPKWVPV
+534 SQPRWEPVFNKEKNRNDGRIRWV
-542 YNSTYNCYDG
+542 TG
-552 KIAWEA
+552 
-558 AYGMQV
+558 YGLEPTDSW
-564 AAGRLVPENYKL
+564 LVPEDYSL
-576 NDSLEPVAVTDPK
+576 NDDLNPIPVTDK
-589 GRDVLEVWSG
+589 RGAIVMDVKSG
-599 VSRFS
+599 ETLFS
-604 IEDENCNYSVPE
+604 NDLDFRYSVPE
-616 GRYRIALK
+616 GRYRIAL
-624 NGRDGRWHYSEPFNI
+624 RDSDSRWYYSDPFTIHYP
-639 SYALAEP
+639 LAQP
-646 RISPE
+646 QFTPE
-651 GGFPDGDKVSVTI
+651 GGFVDSDTQTVAITAVEG
-664 SSAADAEIWYRVY
+664 AEIWYAVY
-677 DDTTKTMPDVQSYT
+677 DDTTQTSPAFQRYT
-691 GWFEIPVTSD
+691 EPLTIPVTT
-701 RGTVVVEAYATKDG
+701 RQGTVVVEAYTSKDG
-715 KQSAWATAKFS
+715 ENSKRVQAKFS
-726 TKPAAPTV
+726 AKPAMPVV

-744 GTTYLYYD
+744 GDTYTYYD
-752 AADISAVVPDGVEV
+752 AADISAVAPDGVEI
-766 RYGAAPPSNGAP
+766 RYSANAPFDGAL

-784 GETFTVSNGNG
+784 GETFTVSNGDG
-795 HLQTTYLCA
+795 HVQITYLRA
-804 RKTIRS
+804 RKTLQS
-810 SNRTYT
+810 GDQTYT
-816 AWSEPFSLVL
+816 AWSDLFMLNMV
-826 ARVGDLPDPI
+826 RVAYLPDPI
-836 VKVGGKVME
+836 VKVGGKVMDE
-845 NGSTYTVNG
+845 GSTYTVNG

-905 ARNSGTNKYDASPGG
+905 ARNSGTSKYDASPGG
-920 IYHFQ
+920 TYHFQ
-925 IEPGTTAWK
+925 IKPGTTAWK

-957 VVTVRANPYPESG
+957 VVTVRANPYSESG

-979 GGIQYLENEKVDTYQ
+979 GGTQYLENEKVDTYQ

-1087 TANDGLNFPT
+1087 TANDGLSFPT

-1246 VVPEGVSVSGTVKS
+1246 VVPESVSVSGTVKS
-1260 WNATDDAL
+1260 YNPGNATTIQLMQGGAEK
-1268 YYLYPSTMEDADIK
+1268 YSTTIDPTTG
-1282 AEWKS
+1282 S
-1287 GGYTGT
+1287 GQKEQSFTF
-1293 ACTSKGTPA
+1293 ASVA
-1302 ASGNHFAQTFQFDT
+1302 AGKYDL
-1316 VVEGDYKLAIFKP
+1316 VVVKP
-1329 GKYVPKIV
+1329 GHLTY
-1337 PITVES
+1337 TVKNVEVGD
-1343 TALDLGQLK
+1343 TALDLATHTNAAISTITLLCGDIDGDGWIDFSDYQELLK
-1352 LWLYGDVNYDG
+1352 STNYGKQTSAAGVNKIADLDG
-1363 KVSVIDATQT
+1363 DTWIDFSDYQILLSSQHYGKSAVSVSF
-1373 QRYAAGKSSKFTEGT
+1373 AG
-1388 LQDIEDRKLAA
+1388 
-1399 NVTEPKNHD
+1399 
-1408 NRIDVVDATQIQR
+1408 
-1421 YIAGK
+1421 
-1426 TSTFESMK
+1426 

>member
-1 MKQQI
+1 
-6 HNRLVAWLMALVMV
+6 MALVMV

-376 EMRVTVRNLH
+376 EMRVAVRNLH

-534 SQPKWVPV
+534 SQPRWEPVFNKEKNRNDGRIRWV
-542 YNSTYNCYDG
+542 TG
-552 KIAWEA
+552 
-558 AYGMQV
+558 YGLEPTDSW
-564 AAGRLVPENYKL
+564 LVPEDYSL
-576 NDSLEPVAVTDPK
+576 NDDLNPIPVTDQR
-589 GRDVLEVWSG
+589 GVIVMDVKSG
-599 VSRFS
+599 ETLFS
-604 IEDENCNYSVPE
+604 NDLNFRYSVPE
-616 GRYRIALK
+616 GRYRIAL
-624 NGRDGRWHYSEPFNI
+624 RDSDCRWYYSDPFTIHYP
-639 SYALAEP
+639 LAQP
-646 RISPE
+646 QFTPE
-651 GGFPDGDKVSVTI
+651 GGFVDSDTKTVAITAVEG
-664 SSAADAEIWYRVY
+664 AEIWYAVY
-677 DDTTKTMPDVQSYT
+677 DDTTQTSPAFQRYT
-691 GWFEIPVTSD
+691 EPLTIPVTT
-701 RGTVVVEAYATKDG
+701 RQGTVVVEAYASKDG
-715 KQSAWATAKFS
+715 ENSKKVQAKFS
-726 TKPAAPTV
+726 AKPAMPVV

-744 GTTYLYYD
+744 SDTYTYYD
-752 AADISAVVPDGVEV
+752 AADISAVAPDGVEI
-766 RYGAAPPSNGAP
+766 RYSANAPFDGAL

-784 GETFTVSNGNG
+784 GETFTVSNGDG
-795 HLQTTYLCA
+795 HVQITYLRA
-804 RKTIRS
+804 RKTLQS
-810 SNRTYT
+810 GDQTYT
-816 AWSEPFSLVL
+816 AWSDLFMLNMV
-826 ARVGDLPDPI
+826 RVAYLPDPI
-836 VKVGGKVME
+836 VKVGGKVMDE
-845 NGSTYTVNG
+845 GSTYMVNG

-920 IYHFQ
+920 TYHFQ
-925 IEPGTTAWK
+925 IKPGTTAWK

-947 NKIERAVSGT
+947 NEIERAVSGT
-957 VVTVRANPYPESG
+957 VVTVRANPYSESG

-979 GGIQYLENEKVDTYQ
+979 GGTQYLENEKVDTYQ

-1260 WNATDDAL
+1260 YNPNNATTIQLMQGGTKMYQTTIGAATGSGQKEQSFSFASVAAGKYDLVVVKPGHLSYTVTGVVVGDTAIDL
-1268 YYLYPSTMEDADIK
+1268 TELTGKPYQTITLLAGDVNGDGKINLTDLSIFKNNFGKTGSAVTNPLADI
-1282 AEWKS
+1282 
-1287 GGYTGT
+1287 TG
-1293 ACTSKGTPA
+1293 
-1302 ASGNHFAQTFQFDT
+1302 D
-1316 VVEGDYKLAIFKP
+1316 
-1329 GKYVPKIV
+1329 GKINL
-1337 PITVES
+1337 
-1343 TALDLGQLK
+1343 LDLG
-1352 LWLYGDVNYDG
+1352 V
-1363 KVSVIDATQT
+1363 
-1373 QRYAAGKSSKFTEGT
+1373 F
-1388 LQDIEDRKLAA
+1388 
-1399 NVTEPKNHD
+1399 KN
-1408 NRIDVVDATQIQR
+1408 NF
-1421 YIAGK
+1421 GK
-1426 TSTFESMK
+1426 TTSACIITY

>member
-1 MKQQI
+1 
-6 HNRLVAWLMALVMV
+6 MALVMV

-28 LATAEDGSTNPPTPA
+28 LATAEGGSTNPPTPA
-43 MTETPEASEDDG
+43 VTETPEASEDDG

-129 VVKLVGKPAGS
+129 VVKLGS
-140 MTYHYNLYLKD
+140 YYQGYGVYDWELYLKNFD
-151 FKGQSITYCDGE
+151 GQSITYCDGE
-163 TGAPNNRDYL
+163 EGYPFHRDGMK
-173 YIEVEGDNTLTAGT
+173 IEVEGDNTLTAGA
-187 ESLRDGVY
+187 ESLRNGVY
-195 TAIGRTIL
+195 TAIGRTIV
-203 KGNQD
+203 NNQQD
-208 ITYRISNKYNIY
+208 ISFRLSNKYNIY

-267 NMSGNSKGTDRAIS
+267 NLSGNSKGTDRAIS
-281 VTNRFMITAHA
+281 VTNRFMITAYA
-292 SMYLNVQGLNAV
+292 SMNLYVQGLNAV

-313 GTHTKPSDSGK
+313 GTHTKPSDSDK
-324 NLFFLIDTTGSVIV
+324 NVFFLIDTHGTVIV

-362 ASHNHGLSELRKMG
+362 ASHNHGLSELRKVG

-409 KTEWGNGLLLD
+409 KTEDGKGLLLD

-428 VFEYAPVTPA
+428 IFEYAPGVTPSQ
-438 DIGKVIL
+438 IGKVIL

-451 GNNGNI
+451 GNTGYI
-457 HYRAR
+457 RYRAR
-462 AGKEYPPGIG
+462 AYKEYPPTSGA
-472 TTIYAPITAPKMW
+472 TINAPVTAPKVGN
-485 DNIPFKCWTTVD
+485 DIPFKRWTTVD
-497 GAPLNFTSADG
+497 GAPLTFLSEDG
-508 ATSDF
+508 ATSNL
-513 AVLLLE
+513 AILQLQ

-534 SQPKWVPV
+534 SQPRWEPV
-542 YNSTYNCYDG
+542 FNKEKNRNDG
-552 KIAWEA
+552 RIRWATG
-558 AYGMQV
+558 YGLEPTDSW
-564 AAGRLVPENYKL
+564 LVPEDYSLKDDL
-576 NDSLEPVAVTDPK
+576 NPIPVADRRGAIVM
-589 GRDVLEVWSG
+589 DVKSG
-599 VSRFS
+599 ETLFS
-604 IEDENCNYSVPE
+604 NDLDFRYSVPE
-616 GRYRIALK
+616 GRYRIAL
-624 NGRDGRWHYSEPFNI
+624 RDGDSRWYYSDPFTIHYP
-639 SYALAEP
+639 LAQP
-646 RISPE
+646 QFTPE
-651 GGFPDGDKVSVTI
+651 GGFVDSDTQTVAITAVEG
-664 SSAADAEIWYRVY
+664 AEIWYAVY
-677 DDTTKTMPDVQSYT
+677 DDTTQTSPAFQRYT
-691 GWFEIPVTSD
+691 EPLTIPVTT
-701 RGTVVVEAYATKDG
+701 RQGTVVVEAYATKDG

-744 GTTYLYYD
+744 GETYTYYD

-784 GETFTVSNGNG
+784 GETFTVSNGDG
-795 HLQTTYLCA
+795 HVQITYLRA
-804 RKTIRS
+804 RKTLQS
-810 SNRTYT
+810 GDQTYT
-816 AWSEPFSLVL
+816 AWSDLFMLNMV
-826 ARVGDLPDPI
+826 RVANLPDPI
-836 VKVGGKVME
+836 VKVGGKVMDE
-845 NGSTYTVNG
+845 GSIYMVNG

-887 TKPITISNH
+887 TKPITISNQ

-905 ARNSGTNKYDASPGG
+905 AWNSGTNKYVASPGG

-925 IEPGTTAWK
+925 IKPGTTAWK

-947 NKIERAVSGT
+947 NVIERAVSGT
-957 VVTVRANPYPESG
+957 VVTVRANPYSESG

-979 GGIQYLENEKVDTYQ
+979 GGTQYLENEKVDTYQ

-1005 VRLAAKYSTNRTAVQ
+1005 VRLAAKYSTNRAEVR
-1020 EAMKKTRLIVDMG
+1020 EAMEKTRLIVDMG
-1033 GATNVGDSIY
+1033 GATNVGNSIY
-1043 LAVPQYRG
+1043 LAVPKYRG
-1051 ISYSWWEGDTIGTEE
+1051 ISYSWWEGDKIGTEA

-1087 TANDGLNFPT
+1087 TANDGLSFPT
-1097 TPEVTAAKWLWKD
+1097 TPEVTAAKWLSPNR
-1110 KDLEFA
+1110 EFA
-1116 ITKDKLTVDA
+1116 ITRDKLTMDA
-1126 DRKTITFE
+1126 EKKTITFE

-1146 TLHPGDEI
+1146 TLHPGDKI
-1154 FSNSEVGG
+1154 FSTSEVGG
-1162 VPSGMYV
+1162 VPSGMHV
-1169 RAISWRDPKPS
+1169 RGVSWREPKPS

-1287 GGYTGT
+1287 DSYTGT
-1293 ACTSKGTPA
+1293 ACTRKGTPA
-1302 ASGNHFAQTFQFDT
+1302 ASGNQFAQTFQFDT
-1316 VVEGDYKLAIFKP
+1316 VAEGDYKLAIFKP

-1363 KVSVIDATQT
+1363 KV
-1373 QRYAAGKSSKFTEGT
+1373 KSG
-1388 LQDIEDRKLAA
+1388 
-1399 NVTEPKNHD
+1399 
-1408 NRIDVVDATQIQR
+1408 DATQILK
-1421 YIAGK
+1421 YVALKKTLTAEELLAADVNDDGK
-1426 TSTFESMK
+1426 VKSGDATQILKYVALNNSAFDHMK

>member
-1 MKQQI
+1 
-6 HNRLVAWLMALVMV
+6 
-20 TTMLPTMA
+20 ML
-28 LATAEDGSTNPPTPA
+28 E
-43 MTETPEASEDDG
+43 
-55 NTESVYNNEEDSQPQ
+55 
-70 SLMRAPMLTA
+70 
-80 EADDKR
+80 
-86 AYYQII
+86 
-92 MKDGTAIKLYPGVTG
+92 
-107 GHCIRTNSSTEAEPG
+107 
-122 GETPDNY
+122 
-129 VVKLVGKPAGS
+129 
-140 MTYHYNLYLKD
+140 
-151 FKGQSITYCDGE
+151 
-163 TGAPNNRDYL
+163 
-173 YIEVEGDNTLTAGT
+173 
-187 ESLRDGVY
+187 
-195 TAIGRTIL
+195 
-203 KGNQD
+203 
-208 ITYRISNKYNIY
+208 
-220 GGSPARGSLT
+220 
-230 IKSDCSVPGMSR
+230 
-242 ACGIACKDLEI
+242 
-253 AGSYEPVASMTLTV
+253 
-267 NMSGNSKGTDRAIS
+267 
-281 VTNRFMITAHA
+281 
-292 SMYLNVQGLNAV
+292 
-304 YNESKYLVN
+304 
-313 GTHTKPSDSGK
+313 
-324 NLFFLIDTTGSVIV
+324 
-338 NLDTM
+338 
-343 GLDGN
+343 
-348 ITAFYNYYYQDQNY
+348 
-362 ASHNHGLSELRKMG
+362 
-376 EMRVTVRNLH
+376 
-386 PDKLATARANPIS
+386 
-399 IGWAGAKPGW
+399 
-409 KTEWGNGLLLD
+409 

-438 DIGKVIL
+438 DIGTVIL

-451 GNNGNI
+451 GDNGNI
-457 HYRAR
+457 RYRAR
-462 AGKEYPPGIG
+462 AYKEYPPTSGA
-472 TTIYAPITAPKMW
+472 TINAPVTAPKVGN
-485 DNIPFKCWTTVD
+485 DIPFKRWTTVD
-497 GAPLNFTSADG
+497 GAPLTFLSEDG
-508 ATSDF
+508 ATDSP
-513 AVLLLE
+513 AILQLQ

-534 SQPKWVPV
+534 SQPRWESVFNKEK
-542 YNSTYNCYDG
+542 NRNDG
-552 KIAWEA
+552 RIRWATG
-558 AYGMQV
+558 YG
-564 AAGRLVPENYKL
+564 
-576 NDSLEPVAVTDPK
+576 LEPTDSWLVLEDYSLKDDLNPIPVTDQR
-589 GRDVLEVWSG
+589 GTIVMDVKSG
-599 VSRFS
+599 KTLFS
-604 IEDENCNYSVPE
+604 NDLDFRYSVPE
-616 GRYRIALK
+616 GRYRIAL
-624 NGRDGRWHYSEPFNI
+624 RDSDSRWYYSDPFTIHYP
-639 SYALAEP
+639 LAQP
-646 RISPE
+646 QFTPE
-651 GGFPDGDKVSVTI
+651 GGFVDSDTQTVAITAVEG
-664 SSAADAEIWYRVY
+664 AEIWYAVY
-677 DDTTKTMPDVQSYT
+677 DDTTQTMPDVQSYT

-701 RGTVVVEAYATKDG
+701 RGTVVVEAYAIKEG
-715 KQSAWATAKFS
+715 KKSAWATAKFS

-744 GTTYLYYD
+744 GETYTYYD

-778 GTKLGK
+778 GKKLGK

-826 ARVGDLPDPI
+826 ARVADLPDPI
-836 VKVGGKVME
+836 VKVGGKVMDE
-845 NGSTYTVNG
+845 GSTYTVNG

-887 TKPITISNH
+887 TKPITISNQ

-905 ARNSGTNKYDASPGG
+905 AWNSETNKYDASPGG

-925 IEPGTTAWK
+925 IKPGTTAWK

-947 NKIERAVSGT
+947 KVIERAVSGT

-979 GGIQYLENEKVDTYQ
+979 GGTQYLENEKVDTYQ

-1005 VRLAAKYSTNRTAVQ
+1005 VRLAAKYSTNRTAVR

-1051 ISYSWWEGDTIGTEE
+1051 ISYSWWEGDKIGTEE

-1116 ITKDKLTVDA
+1116 ITRDKLTMDA
-1126 DRKTITFE
+1126 EKKTITFE

-1260 WNATDDAL
+1260 YNPGNATTIQLMQGGKEQYKTTIAAA
-1268 YYLYPSTMEDADIK
+1268 TG
-1282 AEWKS
+1282 S
-1287 GGYTGT
+1287 GQKEQSFTF
-1293 ACTSKGTPA
+1293 ASVA
-1302 ASGNHFAQTFQFDT
+1302 AGKYDL
-1316 VVEGDYKLAIFKP
+1316 VVVKP
-1329 GKYVPKIV
+1329 GHLSY
-1337 PITVES
+1337 TVKNVVVGDA
-1343 TALDLGQLK
+1343 ALDLTQHTNAVISTITLLCGDIDGDGWIDFSDYQELLK
-1352 LWLYGDVNYDG
+1352 STNYGKQTSAVGVNKIADLDG
-1363 KVSVIDATQT
+1363 DTWIDFSDYQILLSSQHYGKSAVSVSF
-1373 QRYAAGKSSKFTEGT
+1373 GE
-1388 LQDIEDRKLAA
+1388 
-1399 NVTEPKNHD
+1399 
-1408 NRIDVVDATQIQR
+1408 
-1421 YIAGK
+1421 
-1426 TSTFESMK
+1426 

>member
-6 HNRLVAWLMALVMV
+6 HKRLTAWLMALVMV

-28 LATAEDGSTNPPTPA
+28 LATAEGGSTNPPTPA
-43 MTETPEASEDDG
+43 VTETPEASEDDG

-129 VVKLVGKPAGS
+129 VVKLGS
-140 MTYHYNLYLKD
+140 YYQTSGLYDWELYLKNFD
-151 FKGQSITYCDGE
+151 GQSITYCDGE
-163 TGAPNNRDYL
+163 KEYPFQRDRMT
-173 YIEVEGDNTLTAGT
+173 IEVEGTNTLTAGAA
-187 ESLRDGVY
+187 SLRNGVY
-195 TAIGRTIL
+195 TAIGRTIV
-203 KGNQD
+203 NNQQD
-208 ITYRISNKYNIY
+208 ISFRLSNKYNIY
-220 GGSPARGSLT
+220 GVSPARGSLT
-230 IKSDCSVPGMSR
+230 IKSDYSVPGMSR

-281 VTNRFMITAHA
+281 VTNRFMITAYA

-304 YNESKYLVN
+304 YNESKYYVN
-313 GTHTKPSDSGK
+313 GTHTKPSDSDK
-324 NLFFLIDTTGSVIV
+324 NLFFLIDTHGSVIV

-343 GLDGN
+343 GLDGK
-348 ITAFYNYYYQDQNY
+348 ITAFYNNYYRDLNY
-362 ASHNHGLSELRKMG
+362 APHHDGLNELRKVGKMT
-376 EMRVTVRNLH
+376 VTDRNLH
-386 PDKLATARANPIS
+386 PDKLATARANPTN
-399 IGWAGAKPGW
+399 IGWVGAWPGW
-409 KTEWGNGLLLD
+409 TTEDGKGLLLD

-428 VFEYAPVTPA
+428 IFEYAPGVTPSQ
-438 DIGKVIL
+438 IGKVIL

-451 GNNGNI
+451 GNTGYI
-457 HYRAR
+457 RYRAR
-462 AGKEYPPGIG
+462 AYREYPPTSGA
-472 TTIYAPITAPKMW
+472 TINAPVTAPKVGN
-485 DNIPFKCWTTVD
+485 DIPFKRWTTVD
-497 GAPLNFTSADG
+497 GAPLTFLSEDG
-508 ATSDF
+508 ATSNL
-513 AVLLLE
+513 AILQLQ

-534 SQPKWVPV
+534 SQPRWEPVFNKEKNRNDGRIRWV
-542 YNSTYNCYDG
+542 TG
-552 KIAWEA
+552 
-558 AYGMQV
+558 YGLEPTDSW
-564 AAGRLVPENYKL
+564 LVPEDYTLKDDL
-576 NDSLEPVAVTDPK
+576 NPIPVTDQR
-589 GRDVLEVWSG
+589 GTIVMDVKSG
-599 VSRFS
+599 ETLFS
-604 IEDENCNYSVPE
+604 NDLDFRYSVPE
-616 GRYRIALK
+616 GRYRIAL
-624 NGRDGRWHYSEPFNI
+624 RDDDSRWYYSDPFTIHYP
-639 SYALAEP
+639 LAQP
-646 RISPE
+646 QFTPE
-651 GGFPDGDKVSVTI
+651 GGFVDSDTQTVAITAVEG
-664 SSAADAEIWYRVY
+664 AEIWYAVY
-677 DDTTKTMPDVQSYT
+677 DDTTQTSPAFQRYT
-691 GWFEIPVTSD
+691 EPLTIPVTT
-701 RGTVVVEAYATKDG
+701 RQGTVVVEAYASKDG
-715 KQSAWATAKFS
+715 ENSKRVQAKFS
-726 TKPAAPTV
+726 AKPAMPVV

-744 GTTYLYYD
+744 GDTYTYYD
-752 AADISAVVPDGVEV
+752 AADISAVAPDGVEI
-766 RYGAAPPSNGAP
+766 RYSANAPFDGAL

-784 GETFTVSNGNG
+784 GETFTVSNGDG
-795 HLQTTYLCA
+795 HVQITYLRA
-804 RKTIRS
+804 RKTLQS
-810 SNRTYT
+810 GDQTYT
-816 AWSEPFSLVL
+816 AWSDLFMLNMV
-826 ARVGDLPDPI
+826 RVAYLPDPI
-836 VKVGGKVME
+836 VKVGGKVMDE
-845 NGSTYTVNG
+845 GSTYTVNG

-905 ARNSGTNKYDASPGG
+905 AWNSETNKYDASPGG
-920 IYHFQ
+920 VYHFQ

-947 NKIERAVSGT
+947 NEIERAVSGT
-957 VVTVRANPYPESG
+957 VVTVRANPYSESE

-979 GGIQYLENEKVDTYQ
+979 GGIKYLENEKVDTYQ
-994 PEVTFVMPDKA
+994 PEVTFVMPDIN
-1005 VRLAAKYSTNRTAVQ
+1005 VILRAKYSTNRAAVQ

-1033 GATNVGDSIY
+1033 GATNVGNSIY

-1051 ISYSWWEGDTIGTEE
+1051 ISYSWWEGDKIGTEE

-1087 TANDGLNFPT
+1087 TANDGLSFPT

-1116 ITKDKLTVDA
+1116 ITKDKLTMDA
-1126 DRKTITFE
+1126 ERKTITFE

-1169 RAISWRDPKPS
+1169 RAISWKESKPS

-1239 IKDVKVP
+1239 IKDVKMP

-1260 WNATDDAL
+1260 YNPGNATTIQLMQGGAEK
-1268 YYLYPSTMEDADIK
+1268 YSTTIDPTTGSGQK
-1282 AEWKS
+1282 AQS
-1287 GGYTGT
+1287 F
-1293 ACTSKGTPA
+1293 S
-1302 ASGNHFAQTFQFDT
+1302 FDT
-1316 VVEGDYKLAIFKP
+1316 VAAGIYDLVVTKDGHLSYTVTGVVVGDTAIDLTELTDKPYQTITLIPGDLNNDGSVNTQDYQILTSPSNYGKSASLAAVKVADINGDGSINTQDYQILTSP
-1329 GKYVPKIV
+1329 SHYGK
-1337 PITVES
+1337 S
-1343 TALDLGQLK
+1343 A
-1352 LWLYGDVNYDG
+1352 
-1363 KVSVIDATQT
+1363 VSVSFD
-1373 QRYAAGKSSKFTEGT
+1373 G
-1388 LQDIEDRKLAA
+1388 
-1399 NVTEPKNHD
+1399 
-1408 NRIDVVDATQIQR
+1408 
-1421 YIAGK
+1421 
-1426 TSTFESMK
+1426 

>member
-6 HNRLVAWLMALVMV
+6 HKRLTAWLMALVMV

-28 LATAEDGSTNPPTPA
+28 LATAEGGSTNPPTPA
-43 MTETPEASEDDG
+43 VTETPEASEDDG

-122 GETPDNY
+122 GETPDDY
-129 VVKLVGKPAGS
+129 VVKLGS
-140 MTYHYNLYLKD
+140 FYQTSGLYDWELYLKD
-151 FKGQSITYCDGE
+151 FDGQSITYCDGE
-163 TGAPNNRDYL
+163 EGEPFHRDGMK
-173 YIEVEGDNTLTAGT
+173 IEVEGDNTLTAGAA
-187 ESLRDGVY
+187 SLRNGVY
-195 TAIGRTIL
+195 TAIGRTIV
-203 KGNQD
+203 NNQQD
-208 ITYRISNKYNIY
+208 ISFRLSNKYNIY
-220 GGSPARGSLT
+220 GVSPARGSLT

-281 VTNRFMITAHA
+281 VTNRFMITAYA
-292 SMYLNVQGLNAV
+292 SMNLYVQGLNAV

-313 GTHTKPSDSGK
+313 GTHTKPSDSDK
-324 NLFFLIDTTGSVIV
+324 NVFFLIDTHGTVIV

-362 ASHNHGLSELRKMG
+362 ASHNHGLSELRKVG

-457 HYRAR
+457 RYRAR
-462 AGKEYPPGIG
+462 AYKEYPPTDGA
-472 TTIYAPITAPKMW
+472 TINAPVTAPRVGN
-485 DNIPFKCWTTVD
+485 DIPFKRWTTVD
-497 GAPLNFTSADG
+497 GAPLTFLSEDG
-508 ATSDF
+508 ATSNP
-513 AVLLLE
+513 AILQLQ

-534 SQPKWVPV
+534 SQPRWEPVFNKEKNRNDGRIRWVTGYSLEPTD
-542 YNSTYNCYDG
+542 S
-552 KIAWEA
+552 W
-558 AYGMQV
+558 
-564 AAGRLVPENYKL
+564 LVPEDYSLKDDL
-576 NDSLEPVAVTDPK
+576 NPIPVTDQR
-589 GRDVLEVWSG
+589 GTIVMDVKSG
-599 VSRFS
+599 ETLFS
-604 IEDENCNYSVPE
+604 NDLDFRYSVPE
-616 GRYRIALK
+616 GRYRIAL
-624 NGRDGRWHYSEPFNI
+624 RDSDSRWYYSDPFTIHYP
-639 SYALAEP
+639 LAQP
-646 RISPE
+646 QFTPE
-651 GGFPDGDKVSVTI
+651 GGF
-664 SSAADAEIWYRVY
+664 ADSDTQTVAITAVEGAEIWYAVY
-677 DDTTKTMPDVQSYT
+677 DDTTQTSPAFQRYT
-691 GWFEIPVTSD
+691 EPLTIPVTT
-701 RGTVVVEAYATKDG
+701 RQGTVVVEAYASKDG
-715 KQSAWATAKFS
+715 ENSKKVQAKFS
-726 TKPAAPTV
+726 AKPAMPVV

-744 GTTYLYYD
+744 GDTYTYYD
-752 AADISAVVPDGVEV
+752 AADISAVAPDGVEI
-766 RYGAAPPSNGAP
+766 RYSANAPFDGAL

-784 GETFTVSNGNG
+784 GETFTVSNGDG
-795 HLQTTYLCA
+795 HVQITYLRA
-804 RKTIRS
+804 RKTLQS
-810 SNRTYT
+810 GDQTYT
-816 AWSEPFSLVL
+816 AWSDLFMLNMV
-826 ARVGDLPDPI
+826 RVAYLPDPI
-836 VKVGGKVME
+836 VKVGGKVMDE
-845 NGSTYTVNG
+845 GSNYMVNG

-887 TKPITISNH
+887 TKPITISNQ

-905 ARNSGTNKYDASPGG
+905 AWNSGTNKYDASPGG
-920 IYHFQ
+920 TYHFQ
-925 IEPGTTAWK
+925 IKPGTTAWK

-947 NKIERAVSGT
+947 NVIERAVSGT
-957 VVTVRANPYPESG
+957 VVTVRANPYSESG

-979 GGIQYLENEKVDTYQ
+979 GGTQYLENEKVDTYQ

-1051 ISYSWWEGDTIGTEE
+1051 ISYSWWEGDKIGTEE

-1246 VVPEGVSVSGTVKS
+1246 VVPEGVSVSGTAVS

-1302 ASGNHFAQTFQFDT
+1302 ASGNQFAQTFQFDT
-1316 VVEGDYKLAIFKP
+1316 VAEGDYKLAIFKP

-1337 PITVES
+1337 PITVGS
-1343 TALDLGQLK
+1343 TDHDCGQLK

-1363 KVSVIDATQT
+1363 KV
-1373 QRYAAGKSSKFTEGT
+1373 KSG
-1388 LQDIEDRKLAA
+1388 
-1399 NVTEPKNHD
+1399 
-1408 NRIDVVDATQIQR
+1408 DATQILK
-1421 YIAGK
+1421 YVALKKTLTAEELLAADVNDDGK
-1426 TSTFESMK
+1426 VKSGDATQILKYVALNNSAFDHMK